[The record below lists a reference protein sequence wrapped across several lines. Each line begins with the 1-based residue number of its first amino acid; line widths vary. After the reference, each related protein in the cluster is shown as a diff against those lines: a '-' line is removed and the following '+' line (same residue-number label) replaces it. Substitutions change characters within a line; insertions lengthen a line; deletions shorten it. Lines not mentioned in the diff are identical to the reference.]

1 MSSSE
6 QIAENM
12 LTAMQI
18 IAESQPNNNDITID
32 GFIIDASRA
41 KEGMYIVGSGYSQFT
56 AYASTIYKENDDV
69 YILIPGGDYNNTKLI
84 VGRRMT
90 EGSGAY
96 NVIDELEDM
105 VFFHDSNSS
114 LIEFSGKSLGIQA
127 NNSSIQETLI
137 GTWEGSYA
145 GVSKL
150 GLAPTFTSY
159 LKPLGIVNGNYG
171 IRLLITDNTGAVEK
185 VEFDSS
191 EYFGSP
197 YNYIYSTRLTRV
209 YELATTKTITK
220 IEAYLYQ
227 KNNFVNFNE
236 EWVAPKDTDKNIF
249 LMKFFIGVGAA
260 KSEIMAS
267 RCMIATTSG
276 SNTYYSPEY
285 AETLKSN
292 PAIEKRFNETIDWLL
307 KEACENS
314 FDEIAI
320 ENAWQSKSS
329 NFSLA
334 EFTRINNWLK
344 NYKFFSQLAEAKTN
358 SDRSSFCQQVKQ
370 DAVAGLLS
378 QLTCYTPRISFSFAV
393 KEDDKM
399 KYYSSIPSFDT
410 TAEGK
415 KAKSEFIQWFRAKSD
430 SVTNSNTLPPELLT
444 GWELIGYMD
453 IDGKTTDNFLSTG
466 ELVFVPDYTQ
476 NTETL
481 KALITYKNKQYISNA
496 LVLNNL
502 RNAEKEI
509 SQEEIKK
516 ALDEVTAQRYS
527 DLDLISAN
535 QKALNDIYLDCGYYD
550 GEDFISN
557 HGQFNYYTRSGSM
570 REEWVEKKFV
580 IRCYS
585 LNSERTTL
593 PTMLASNK
601 DFYCAQAG
609 SRTSMIFSQQDAIYK
624 SFNVN
629 GTAVNGYELAFT
641 PSHYYEPART
651 ANTFI
656 FSAKCHVDGNT
667 SDILL
672 ENSLTLSFGYYD
684 CLGTSHTVTA
694 YWTSSKTGEKVHSLV
709 PGKEYIPH
717 IVIDGKEM
725 PGNWQLKGTKT
736 HSFTTYIPDL
746 QDICVAYGVVEVGKV
761 TQEDPDGLKLA
772 CYLPAIISYN
782 EDNII
787 EGPTEI
793 VYLSDGL
800 PHLRMS
806 EQADDVGP
814 TYRLEL
820 LIEDNNDNQKYMTDV
835 PWIDT
840 ITPQTTDKLTLAYG
854 ITADWLNGSENVTV
868 SSPSNW
874 SIQTASNKDPIAYMR
889 GSKAQ
894 TSDVEI
900 DNTKAQV
907 FLENFGTLTACSVKY
922 TNDKNPQKV
931 TDYSKV
937 ELTPLSYFLS
947 EMDGQVYGVRV
958 YTAYGYLLA
967 TIPVICRISHYASA
981 YIDNMSQYNGMVTI
995 DKNNNIIYSP
1005 RILAGK
1011 YEDADA
1017 GAGQKVFTG
1026 VALGDYCNTNTDA
1039 SMRLTGIY
1047 GFNKGT
1053 QVYAFTE
1060 DGKAFIGSNKGRIN
1074 FDGTN
1079 ATIKN
1084 SGYDDAK
1091 NGSGMLIDVNKADIF
1106 CHRGTNQAY
1115 FGASN
1120 EKNPL
1125 WINNTNN
1132 FSVDWDGNVTIGGKG
1147 SINIDNGDNNSK
1159 FRVNSNGINMTG
1171 MISLSKEGNK
1181 VDIDGEGINLSSGK
1195 QTDSTDISL
1204 PDQNNS
1210 VKINSNGI
1218 SLSDGKNNKVNVNS
1232 NGINMTGKISLSSGE
1247 NKVDIDS
1254 NGINLSDR
1262 KNIVNIGSNGINLSD
1277 GKNNKV
1283 NVSTSGINMTGKI
1296 YLSNGK
1302 NKVDIG
1308 SNGINLSDGKNNK
1321 VNVNTNGINMTGII
1335 SLSDGKNNKV
1345 NIDGTSINLSN
1356 GDNKVDINGEGINLS
1371 SSRQVDST
1379 DISLP
1384 SWNNK
1389 VNINSNGINMTG
1401 LISLSNGENKVDIDG
1416 KGIILSN
1423 GENRVDVS
1431 SNGISLSSGG
1441 QTGVIIGSNGIQM
1454 TGSISFPSNINFQN
1468 GSISTNAVKDLDD
1481 KIGDQIT
1488 NATNKIHS
1496 YTADQMLQ
1504 DLQKASGEN
1513 NGLFTWK
1520 NENGITMTGLNASC
1534 IKTGVIDA
1542 SLIKTGKLDASLIK
1556 TGELDGRLIKAESLK
1571 ADSIGAGTLR
1581 VTVGIKQGFDLI
1593 GDKSR
1598 GASTSDDPRKWQT
1611 FGHLTVETG
1620 EAQPDPQDENT
1631 KYTTYGVK
1639 IAVDQKD
1646 FNGHLTN
1653 QQNLLFISDA
1663 GIRIELGGG
1672 SDNGGVTFGFYN
1684 SGLQISGKV
1693 TNEEGKTEIK
1703 TKTYSWE

>member
-6 QIAENM
+6 QMAENM

-32 GFIIDASRA
+32 GFIVDASRA
-41 KEGMYIVGSGYSQFT
+41 KEGVYTVGSGYSQFT
-56 AYASTIYKENDDV
+56 AYAFTTYKENDDV
-69 YILIPGGDYNNTKLI
+69 YILIPSGDYNKTKFI
-84 VGRRMT
+84 VGRRMI
-90 EGSGAY
+90 ESSGAY
-96 NVIDELEDM
+96 NVTDELENM

-114 LIEFSGKSLGIQA
+114 LINFSGKSLGIQA
-127 NNSSIQETLI
+127 NNSLTQEILI

-145 GVSKL
+145 GVSRL

-159 LKPLGIVNGNYG
+159 LKPLGIINGSYG
-171 IRLLITDNTGAVEK
+171 IRLFITDNTGAVEK

-191 EYFGSP
+191 EYFGNP

-209 YELATTKTITK
+209 YELTTTKTIIK

-227 KNNFVNFNE
+227 KNNFADSNE
-236 EWVAPKDTDKNIF
+236 DWVAPTNTNKNIF
-249 LMKFFIGVGAA
+249 LTKFFVGVGAT

-292 PAIEKRFNETIDWLL
+292 PAIERRFNEAIDELSDV
-307 KEACENS
+307 ARNNNS
-314 FDEIAI
+314 DKTVI
-320 ENAWQSKSS
+320 ENAWQSMSS

-334 EFTRINNWLK
+334 ELTRINNWLK
-344 NYKFFSQLAEAKTN
+344 NYKFFSQLAEAK
-358 SDRSSFCQQVKQ
+358 SDPDRSSFCQKAKQ
-370 DAVAGLLS
+370 DAAAELLS

-393 KEDDKM
+393 TEDDKT

-410 TAEGK
+410 TSEGK
-415 KAKSEFIQWFRAKSD
+415 KAKSEFIQWFRAKAGN
-430 SVTNSNTLPPELLT
+430 VIKSNTLPPELLT

-509 SQEEIKK
+509 SQDEIKK
-516 ALDEVTAQRYS
+516 ALDEITAQRYS

-557 HGQFNYYTRSGSM
+557 HGQFNYYTRSGLI
-570 REEWVEKKFV
+570 REEWEQKKFV

-593 PTMLASNK
+593 PAMLASNK

-629 GTAVNGYELAFT
+629 GVAVNGYELAFT
-641 PSHYYEPART
+641 PSRYYEAART
-651 ANTFI
+651 ANTFT

-667 SDILL
+667 QDILL

-684 CLGTSHTVTA
+684 CLGTSHTVIA

-709 PGKEYIPH
+709 PGREYIPH
-717 IVIDGKEM
+717 IVIDGKETL
-725 PGNWQLKGTKT
+725 GNWELKGSGLRTG
-736 HSFTTYIPDL
+736 SFTTYTPDL

-761 TQEDPDGLKLA
+761 SEEDPDGLKLA

-806 EQADDVGP
+806 ELAEDVGP

-820 LIEDNNDNQKYMTDV
+820 LIEDNDNNQKYMTEV

-840 ITPQTTDKLTLAYG
+840 ITPQTTTELTLAYG
-854 ITADWLNGSENVTV
+854 TTADWLTGSENVTV

-900 DNTKAQV
+900 DNAKTQV
-907 FLENFGTLTACSVKY
+907 FLKNFGTLTACSVKY
-922 TNDKNPQKV
+922 TNDTPPKKV

-967 TIPVICRISHYASA
+967 TVPVICRISHYASA
-981 YIDNMSQYNGMVTI
+981 YIDNMAQYNGTVKI
-995 DKNNNIIYSP
+995 DEDNAIIYSP

-1011 YEDADA
+1011 YEDVD
-1017 GAGQKVFTG
+1017 AGQKVFTG
-1026 VALGDYCNTNTDA
+1026 VALGDYCDTNTDA

-1053 QVYAFTE
+1053 QVYAFKE
-1060 DGKAFIGSNKGRIN
+1060 DGTAFIGSGNGRIN

-1079 ATIKN
+1079 ATLYN
-1084 SGYDDAK
+1084 SNYES
-1091 NGSGMLIDVNKADIF
+1091 NQGMLIDLDSSDIF
-1106 CHRGTNQAY
+1106 CKNGDYQAY
-1115 FGASN
+1115 FGAGDSN
-1120 EKNPL
+1120 YPL
-1125 WINNTNN
+1125 QIGNN
-1132 FSVDWDGNVTIGGKG
+1132 FSVDWDGNVNIGGNG
-1147 SINIDNGDNNSK
+1147 SINIDEFRADRNGVHIGNQTNY
-1159 FRVNSNGINMTG
+1159 IN
-1171 MISLSKEGNK
+1171 
-1181 VDIDGEGINLSSGK
+1181 
-1195 QTDSTDISL
+1195 
-1204 PDQNNS
+1204 
-1210 VKINSNGI
+1210 
-1218 SLSDGKNNKVNVNS
+1218 
-1232 NGINMTGKISLSSGE
+1232 
-1247 NKVDIDS
+1247 
-1254 NGINLSDR
+1254 
-1262 KNIVNIGSNGINLSD
+1262 
-1277 GKNNKV
+1277 
-1283 NVSTSGINMTGKI
+1283 
-1296 YLSNGK
+1296 
-1302 NKVDIG
+1302 
-1308 SNGINLSDGKNNK
+1308 
-1321 VNVNTNGINMTGII
+1321 
-1335 SLSDGKNNKV
+1335 
-1345 NIDGTSINLSN
+1345 
-1356 GDNKVDINGEGINLS
+1356 
-1371 SSRQVDST
+1371 
-1379 DISLP
+1379 
-1384 SWNNK
+1384 
-1389 VNINSNGINMTG
+1389 
-1401 LISLSNGENKVDIDG
+1401 
-1416 KGIILSN
+1416 
-1423 GENRVDVS
+1423 
-1431 SNGISLSSGG
+1431 
-1441 QTGVIIGSNGIQM
+1441 IGSNGIQM
-1454 TGSISFPSNINFQN
+1454 NGSISFPNS
-1468 GSISTNAVKDLDD
+1468 SISSGAIDGLDD
-1481 KIGDQIT
+1481 KINQ
-1488 NATNKIHS
+1488 ATSNIKVYNI
-1496 YTADQMLQ
+1496 DQMRQ
-1504 DLQKASGEN
+1504 DLQQVSNGE
-1513 NGLFTWK
+1513 NGLFTWSK
-1520 NENGITMTGLNASC
+1520 DGMTMTGLNANYINAGAISADR
-1534 IKTGVIDA
+1534 IGV
-1542 SLIKTGKLDASLIK
+1542 GN
-1556 TGELDGRLIKAESLK
+1556 LK
-1571 ADSIGAGTLR
+1571 
-1581 VTVGIKQGFDLI
+1581 VTVGITQGFDLL
-1593 GDKSR
+1593 GD
-1598 GASTSDDPRKWQT
+1598 ASEGISQNPNRWIK
-1611 FGHLTVETG
+1611 FGRIITETG
-1620 EAQPDPQDENT
+1620 SAGNY
-1631 KYTTYGVK
+1631 KTYGVK

-1646 FNGHLTN
+1646 SNGNLTK
-1653 QQNLLFISDA
+1653 QENLLFISDT

-1684 SGLQISGKV
+1684 NGLQISGSNQG
-1693 TNEEGKTEIK
+1693 TISS
-1703 TKTYSWE
+1703 KTYSWE

>member
-6 QIAENM
+6 QMAENM

-41 KEGMYIVGSGYSQFT
+41 KEGAYTVGSGYSQFT

-69 YILIPGGDYNNTKLI
+69 YILIPGGDYNNTKII

-96 NVIDELEDM
+96 NVIDELDDM
-105 VFFHDSNSS
+105 VFFHGSDSS
-114 LIEFSGKSLGIQA
+114 LIGFSGKTLGIQA
-127 NNSSIQETLI
+127 NKSSTPEILI

-145 GVSKL
+145 GVSRL

-159 LKPLGIVNGNYG
+159 LKPLGIINGNYG
-171 IRLLITDNTGAVEK
+171 IRLLITDNTGAVER

-191 EYFGSP
+191 EYFGNP
-197 YNYIYSTRLTRV
+197 YNYIYSTRLTHV
-209 YELATTKTITK
+209 YELTTAKTIIK

-227 KNNFVNFNE
+227 KNNFTDSNE
-236 EWVAPKDTDKNIF
+236 DWVPPKDTEKNIF
-249 LMKFFIGVGAA
+249 LTKFFVGVGAT
-260 KSEIMAS
+260 KGENMAS
-267 RCMIATTSG
+267 RCTIATTSG

-285 AETLKSN
+285 AETLDPN
-292 PAIEKRFNETIDWLL
+292 PAIERRFNKAIDELCKNNSDETT
-307 KEACENS
+307 
-314 FDEIAI
+314 I
-320 ENAWQSKSS
+320 ENAWQSMSS

-334 EFTRINNWLK
+334 ELTRINNWLK
-344 NYKFFSQLAEAKTN
+344 NYKFFSQLAEAKTD

-370 DAVAGLLS
+370 DAAAGLLS
-378 QLTCYTPRISFSFAV
+378 QLTCYTPRISFSFTV
-393 KEDDKM
+393 KEDDNT
-399 KYYSSIPSFDT
+399 KYYSSIPSFDAT
-410 TAEGK
+410 PEGNQ
-415 KAKSEFIQWFRAKSD
+415 AKSEFIRWFRAKAGSTID
-430 SVTNSNTLPPELLT
+430 NNTLPPELLT
-444 GWELIGYMD
+444 GWELIGYIND
-453 IDGKTTDNFLSTG
+453 EGKPTDNFLSTG

-516 ALDEVTAQRYS
+516 ALDKVTAQRYS

-535 QKALNDIYLDCGYYD
+535 QKALNDIYLDCGYYN

-557 HGQFNYYTRSGSM
+557 HGQFNYYTRSGLI
-570 REEWVEKKFV
+570 REEWEEKKFV

-601 DFYCAQAG
+601 DFCCAEAG

-629 GTAVNGYELAFT
+629 GTVVNGYELAFT

-651 ANTFI
+651 ENTFV

-667 SDILL
+667 SDVLL

-694 YWTSSKTGEKVHSLV
+694 YWTNEAFEKVHSLV
-709 PGKEYIPH
+709 PGKKYIPH
-717 IVIDGKEM
+717 IVIDGKQM
-725 PGNWQLKGTKT
+725 PGNWELKGSKT
-736 HSFTTYIPDL
+736 GSFTTYTPDL

-761 TQEDPDGLKLA
+761 TQEDPVGLKLA

-800 PHLRMS
+800 PHLRMA

-820 LIEDNNDNQKYMTDV
+820 LIEDNHNNQRYMTDV

-840 ITPQTTDKLTLAYG
+840 ISPQTTDKLTLAYG
-854 ITADWLNGSENVTV
+854 ITTDWLNGSENVTV
-868 SSPSNW
+868 SGPSNW
-874 SIQTASNKDPIAYMR
+874 SIQATNGEKSIIYMR
-889 GSKAQ
+889 DLEDQ
-894 TSDVEI
+894 TLGVKI
-900 DNTKAQV
+900 DDIKTQV
-907 FLENFGTLTACSVKY
+907 FLRNFGTLTACSVKY
-922 TNDKNPQKV
+922 TNDTSPQKV

-981 YIDNMSQYNGMVTI
+981 YIDNMAQYNGTVKI
-995 DKNNNIIYSP
+995 DENKAIIYSP

-1026 VALGDYCNTNTDA
+1026 VALGDYGEKDTDP

-1053 QVYAFTE
+1053 QVYAFKE

-1084 SGYDDAK
+1084 SGYDDA
-1091 NGSGMLIDVNKADIF
+1091 NGSGMLIDINKADIF
-1106 CHRGTNQAY
+1106 CHHSANQAY
-1115 FGASN
+1115 FGAGN
-1120 EKNPL
+1120 EENPL
-1125 WINNTNN
+1125 WIGNN
-1132 FSVDWDGNVTIGGKG
+1132 FSVDWNGNVNIGGNG
-1147 SINIDNGDNNSK
+1147 SINIDR
-1159 FRVNSNGINMTG
+1159 FRADGSGVYIGNQTNYIN
-1171 MISLSKEGNK
+1171 IE
-1181 VDIDGEGINLSSGK
+1181 
-1195 QTDSTDISL
+1195 
-1204 PDQNNS
+1204 
-1210 VKINSNGI
+1210 
-1218 SLSDGKNNKVNVNS
+1218 
-1232 NGINMTGKISLSSGE
+1232 
-1247 NKVDIDS
+1247 
-1254 NGINLSDR
+1254 
-1262 KNIVNIGSNGINLSD
+1262 
-1277 GKNNKV
+1277 
-1283 NVSTSGINMTGKI
+1283 
-1296 YLSNGK
+1296 
-1302 NKVDIG
+1302 
-1308 SNGINLSDGKNNK
+1308 
-1321 VNVNTNGINMTGII
+1321 
-1335 SLSDGKNNKV
+1335 
-1345 NIDGTSINLSN
+1345 
-1356 GDNKVDINGEGINLS
+1356 
-1371 SSRQVDST
+1371 
-1379 DISLP
+1379 
-1384 SWNNK
+1384 
-1389 VNINSNGINMTG
+1389 
-1401 LISLSNGENKVDIDG
+1401 
-1416 KGIILSN
+1416 
-1423 GENRVDVS
+1423 
-1431 SNGISLSSGG
+1431 
-1441 QTGVIIGSNGIQM
+1441 SNGIQM
-1454 TGSISFPSNINFQN
+1454 NGSISFPSN
-1468 GSISTNAVKDLDD
+1468 SISSGAVKDLDD
-1481 KIGDQIT
+1481 KIDNKIT
-1488 NATNKIHS
+1488 NATSNITS
-1496 YTADQMLQ
+1496 YTADKMLR
-1504 DLQKASGEN
+1504 DLQEASQGE
-1513 NGLFTWK
+1513 NGLFTWS
-1520 NENGITMTGLNASC
+1520 NENGITMTGLNADC
-1534 IKTGVIDA
+1534 INAGVISADR
-1542 SLIKTGKLDASLIK
+1542 IGV
-1556 TGELDGRLIKAESLK
+1556 GVLK
-1571 ADSIGAGTLR
+1571 
-1581 VTVGIKQGFDLI
+1581 VTVGITQGFDLY
-1593 GDKSR
+1593 GD
-1598 GASTSDDPRKWQT
+1598 ASEGISQNPNKWKK
-1611 FGHLTVETG
+1611 FGRIITETG
-1620 EAQPDPQDENT
+1620 LTDT
-1631 KYTTYGVK
+1631 YKTYGVK

-1646 FNGHLTN
+1646 SNGHLTN
-1653 QQNLLFISDA
+1653 QENLLFISDA

-1672 SDNGGVTFGFYN
+1672 SDNGGVTFGFYDK
-1684 SGLQISGKV
+1684 GLVISGNNQGTISK
-1693 TNEEGKTEIK
+1693 KL
-1703 TKTYSWE
+1703 YSWE

>member
-1 MSSSE
+1 MSSYE
-6 QIAENM
+6 QMAENM

-32 GFIIDASRA
+32 GFIINASRA
-41 KEGMYIVGSGYSQFT
+41 KEGVYTVGSGYSQFT
-56 AYASTIYKENDDV
+56 AYAFTTYKENDDV
-69 YILIPGGDYNNTKLI
+69 YILIPGGDYNKTKFI
-84 VGRRMT
+84 IGRRMT
-90 EGSGAY
+90 ESSGAY
-96 NVIDELEDM
+96 NVTDELENM

-114 LIEFSGKSLGIQA
+114 LINFSGKSLGIQA
-127 NNSSIQETLI
+127 NNSLTQEILI

-145 GVSKL
+145 GVSRL

-159 LKPLGIVNGNYG
+159 LKPLGIINGSYG
-171 IRLLITDNTGAVEK
+171 IRLFITDNTGAIEK

-191 EYFGSP
+191 EYFGNP

-209 YELATTKTITK
+209 YELTTTKTIIK

-227 KNNFVNFNE
+227 KNNFADFNE
-236 EWVAPKDTDKNIF
+236 DWVAPTNTEKNIF
-249 LMKFFIGVGAA
+249 LTKFFVGVGAT

-292 PAIEKRFNETIDWLL
+292 PAIERRFNEAVDELSDI
-307 KEACENS
+307 ARNNNS
-314 FDEIAI
+314 DETVI
-320 ENAWQSKSS
+320 ENAWQSMSS

-334 EFTRINNWLK
+334 ELTRINNWLK
-344 NYKFFSQLAEAKTN
+344 NYKFFSQLAEAK
-358 SDRSSFCQQVKQ
+358 SDPDRSSFCQKAKQ
-370 DAVAGLLS
+370 DAAAELLS

-393 KEDDKM
+393 TEDDKT

-410 TAEGK
+410 TSEGK
-415 KAKSEFIQWFRAKSD
+415 KAKSEFIQWFRAKAGN
-430 SVTNSNTLPPELLT
+430 VIKSNTLPPELLT

-466 ELVFVPDYTQ
+466 ELIFVPDYTQ

-557 HGQFNYYTRSGSM
+557 HGQFNYYTRSGLI
-570 REEWVEKKFV
+570 REEWEEKKFV

-593 PTMLASNK
+593 PAMLASNK

-629 GTAVNGYELAFT
+629 GVAVNGYELAFT
-641 PSHYYEPART
+641 PSRYYEPART
-651 ANTFI
+651 ANTFV

-667 SDILL
+667 SDVLF

-684 CLGTSHTVTA
+684 CLGTSHTVIA
-694 YWTSSKTGEKVHSLV
+694 YWTSKATSEKVHSLV
-709 PGKEYIPH
+709 PGREYIPH
-717 IVIDGKEM
+717 IVIDGKETL
-725 PGNWQLKGTKT
+725 GNWQLKGTKN
-736 HSFTTYIPDL
+736 SNFTTYTPDL

-854 ITADWLNGSENVTV
+854 ITADWLTGSENVTV

-874 SIQTASNKDPIAYMR
+874 SIQTVNDKDPIAYMR
-889 GSKAQ
+889 DLEDQ
-894 TSDVEI
+894 TLGVKNDDV
-900 DNTKAQV
+900 KAQV

-922 TNDKNPQKV
+922 TDDTHSEKV
-931 TDYSKV
+931 IDYSKV

-981 YIDNMSQYNGMVTI
+981 YIDNMAQYNGTVKI
-995 DKNNNIIYSP
+995 DEDKAIIYSP

-1026 VALGDYCNTNTDA
+1026 VALGDYGGKNTDP
-1039 SMRLTGIY
+1039 SMRLSGIY

-1084 SGYDDAK
+1084 SGYDDVE
-1091 NGSGMLIDVNKADIF
+1091 NGSGMLIDVNKADIL

-1125 WINNTNN
+1125 WISNTDN
-1132 FSVDWDGNVTIGGKG
+1132 FSVDWEGNVTIGGKG
-1147 SINIDNGDNNSK
+1147 SINISNGATSAFK
-1159 FRVNSNGINMTG
+1159 VNSNGINMTG
-1171 MISLSKEGNK
+1171 MISLSDE
-1181 VDIDGEGINLSSGK
+1181 E
-1195 QTDSTDISL
+1195 
-1204 PDQNNS
+1204 
-1210 VKINSNGI
+1210 
-1218 SLSDGKNNKVNVNS
+1218 
-1232 NGINMTGKISLSSGE
+1232 
-1247 NKVDIDS
+1247 
-1254 NGINLSDR
+1254 
-1262 KNIVNIGSNGINLSD
+1262 
-1277 GKNNKV
+1277 
-1283 NVSTSGINMTGKI
+1283 
-1296 YLSNGK
+1296 
-1302 NKVDIG
+1302 
-1308 SNGINLSDGKNNK
+1308 
-1321 VNVNTNGINMTGII
+1321 
-1335 SLSDGKNNKV
+1335 NNKV
-1345 NIDGTSINLSN
+1345 NIDG
-1356 GDNKVDINGEGINLS
+1356 K
-1371 SSRQVDST
+1371 
-1379 DISLP
+1379 
-1384 SWNNK
+1384 
-1389 VNINSNGINMTG
+1389 
-1401 LISLSNGENKVDIDG
+1401 
-1416 KGIILSN
+1416 
-1423 GENRVDVS
+1423 
-1431 SNGISLSSGG
+1431 GISLSSGG
-1441 QTGVIIGSNGIQM
+1441 LASVIINSNGIQLTGNITGIDYNNLSNRPSIPDADSLKM
-1454 TGSISFPSNINFQN
+1454 TDEQIAK
-1468 GSISTNAVKDLDD
+1468 AVSRKSDGLYFDD
-1481 KIGDQIT
+1481 KSGKLGI
-1488 NATNKIHS
+1488 N
-1496 YTADQMLQ
+1496 
-1504 DLQKASGEN
+1504 ASG
-1513 NGLFTWK
+1513 
-1520 NENGITMTGLNASC
+1520 ITAGYLNA
-1534 IKTGVIDA
+1534 D
-1542 SLIKTGKLDASLIK
+1542 
-1556 TGELDGRLIKAESLK
+1556 R
-1571 ADSIGAGTLR
+1571 IGAGTLN
-1581 VTVGIKQGFDLI
+1581 VAVGITQGFDLI
-1593 GDKSR
+1593 GDESE
-1598 GASTSDDPRKWQT
+1598 GASTSNKKWKKFGEIATETGLADRGNITYKT
-1611 FGHLTVETG
+1611 FGI
-1620 EAQPDPQDENT
+1620 
-1631 KYTTYGVK
+1631 K
-1639 IAVDQKD
+1639 IAVDQQD
-1646 FNGHLTN
+1646 SNGQLTN

-1684 SGLQISGKV
+1684 KGLEISGSNQGTISSK
-1693 TNEEGKTEIK
+1693 I
-1703 TKTYSWE
+1703 YSWE

>member
-6 QIAENM
+6 QMAENI

-32 GFIIDASRA
+32 GFIVDASRA
-41 KEGMYIVGSGYSQFT
+41 KEGVYTVGSGYSQFT
-56 AYASTIYKENDDV
+56 AYAFTTYKENDDV
-69 YILIPGGDYNNTKLI
+69 YILIPGGDYNKTKFI

-90 EGSGAY
+90 ESSGAY
-96 NVIDELEDM
+96 NVTDELEDM

-114 LIEFSGKSLGIQA
+114 LINFSGKSLGIQA
-127 NNSSIQETLI
+127 NNSLTQEILI

-145 GVSKL
+145 GVSRL

-159 LKPLGIVNGNYG
+159 LKPLGIINGSYG
-171 IRLLITDNTGAVEK
+171 IRLFITDNTGAIEK

-191 EYFGSP
+191 EYFGNP

-209 YELATTKTITK
+209 YELTTTKTIIK

-227 KNNFVNFNE
+227 KNNFADFNE
-236 EWVAPKDTDKNIF
+236 DWVAPTNTNKNIF
-249 LMKFFIGVGAA
+249 LTKFFVGVGAT

-285 AETLKSN
+285 AETLDPN
-292 PAIEKRFNETIDWLL
+292 PAIERRFNKAIDGLL
-307 KEACENS
+307 SAACEDNS
-314 FDEIAI
+314 DETTI
-320 ENAWQSKSS
+320 ENAWQSMSS

-334 EFTRINNWLK
+334 ELTRINNWLK
-344 NYKFFSQLAEAKTN
+344 NYKFFSQLAEAK
-358 SDRSSFCQQVKQ
+358 SDPDRSSFCQQAKQ
-370 DAVAGLLS
+370 DVAAELLS

-393 KEDDKM
+393 TEDGKT
-399 KYYSSIPSFDT
+399 KYYSSIPSFDAT
-410 TAEGK
+410 SEGE
-415 KAKSEFIQWFRAKSD
+415 KAKSEFIQWFRAKAGN
-430 SVTNSNTLPPELLT
+430 VINSNTLPPELLT

-550 GEDFISN
+550 GEEFISN
-557 HGQFNYYTRSGSM
+557 HGQFNYYTRSGLI
-570 REEWVEKKFV
+570 REEWEEKKFV

-585 LNSERTTL
+585 LNSKRTTL
-593 PTMLASNK
+593 PAMLASNK

-629 GTAVNGYELAFT
+629 GVVVNGYELAFT
-641 PSHYYEPART
+641 PSRYYEAART
-651 ANTFI
+651 ANTFT

-667 SDILL
+667 QDILL

-684 CLGTSHTVTA
+684 CLGTSHTVIA

-709 PGKEYIPH
+709 PGKTYIPH
-717 IVIDGKEM
+717 IVIDGKETL
-725 PGNWQLKGTKT
+725 GNWQLKGTKT
-736 HSFTTYIPDL
+736 GSFTTYTPDL

-761 TQEDPDGLKLA
+761 TQADPDGLKLA

-806 EQADDVGP
+806 ELAEDVGP

-820 LIEDNNDNQKYMTDV
+820 LIEDNHNNQKYMTEV

-854 ITADWLNGSENVTV
+854 ITADWLTGENVTV

-874 SIQTASNKDPIAYMR
+874 SIQTVSNKDPIAYMR

-894 TSDVEI
+894 TSDIEI

-907 FLENFGTLTACSVKY
+907 SLRNFGTLTACSVKY
-922 TNDKNPQKV
+922 TNDTPPKKV

-981 YIDNMSQYNGMVTI
+981 YIDNMAQYNGTVKI
-995 DKNNNIIYSP
+995 DGDNAIIYSP

-1011 YEDADA
+1011 YEDID
-1017 GAGQKVFTG
+1017 AGQKIFTG
-1026 VALGDYCNTNTDA
+1026 VALGDYGGKDTDP

-1053 QVYAFTE
+1053 QVYAFKE
-1060 DGKAFIGSNKGRIN
+1060 DGTAFIGSGNGRIN

-1079 ATIKN
+1079 ATLYN
-1084 SGYDDAK
+1084 SNYES
-1091 NGSGMLIDVNKADIF
+1091 NQGMLIDLDNSDIF
-1106 CHRGTNQAY
+1106 CKNDDYQAY
-1115 FGASN
+1115 FGAGDSN
-1120 EKNPL
+1120 YPL
-1125 WINNTNN
+1125 WIGNN
-1132 FSVDWDGNVTIGGKG
+1132 FSVDWDGNVNIGGNG
-1147 SINIDNGDNNSK
+1147 SINIDE
-1159 FRVNSNGINMTG
+1159 FRADRDGVHIGNQTNYIN
-1171 MISLSKEGNK
+1171 
-1181 VDIDGEGINLSSGK
+1181 
-1195 QTDSTDISL
+1195 
-1204 PDQNNS
+1204 
-1210 VKINSNGI
+1210 
-1218 SLSDGKNNKVNVNS
+1218 
-1232 NGINMTGKISLSSGE
+1232 
-1247 NKVDIDS
+1247 
-1254 NGINLSDR
+1254 
-1262 KNIVNIGSNGINLSD
+1262 
-1277 GKNNKV
+1277 
-1283 NVSTSGINMTGKI
+1283 
-1296 YLSNGK
+1296 
-1302 NKVDIG
+1302 
-1308 SNGINLSDGKNNK
+1308 
-1321 VNVNTNGINMTGII
+1321 
-1335 SLSDGKNNKV
+1335 
-1345 NIDGTSINLSN
+1345 
-1356 GDNKVDINGEGINLS
+1356 
-1371 SSRQVDST
+1371 
-1379 DISLP
+1379 
-1384 SWNNK
+1384 
-1389 VNINSNGINMTG
+1389 
-1401 LISLSNGENKVDIDG
+1401 
-1416 KGIILSN
+1416 
-1423 GENRVDVS
+1423 
-1431 SNGISLSSGG
+1431 
-1441 QTGVIIGSNGIQM
+1441 IGSNGIQM
-1454 TGSISFPSNINFQN
+1454 NGSISFPNS
-1468 GSISTNAVKDLDD
+1468 SISSGAIDGLDD
-1481 KIGDQIT
+1481 KINQ
-1488 NATNKIHS
+1488 ATSNIKVYNI
-1496 YTADQMLQ
+1496 DQMRQ
-1504 DLQKASGEN
+1504 DLQQVSNGE
-1513 NGLFTWK
+1513 NGLFTWSK
-1520 NENGITMTGLNASC
+1520 DGMTMTGLNANY
-1534 IKTGVIDA
+1534 INAGVISADR
-1542 SLIKTGKLDASLIK
+1542 IGV
-1556 TGELDGRLIKAESLK
+1556 GNLK
-1571 ADSIGAGTLR
+1571 
-1581 VTVGIKQGFDLI
+1581 VTVGITQGFDLL
-1593 GDKSR
+1593 GD
-1598 GASTSDDPRKWQT
+1598 ASEGISQNPNRWIK
-1611 FGHLTVETG
+1611 FGRINTETG
-1620 EAQPDPQDENT
+1620 SAGNY
-1631 KYTTYGVK
+1631 KTYGVK

-1646 FNGHLTN
+1646 SNGNLTK
-1653 QQNLLFISDA
+1653 QENLLFISDA

-1672 SDNGGVTFGFYN
+1672 SDDGGVTFGFYN
-1684 SGLQISGKV
+1684 DGLWISGSNQGTISSKLY
-1693 TNEEGKTEIK
+1693 G
-1703 TKTYSWE
+1703 WE

>member
-6 QIAENM
+6 QMAENM

-41 KEGMYIVGSGYSQFT
+41 KEGVYTVGSGYSQFT
-56 AYASTIYKENDDV
+56 AYAFTTYKENDDV
-69 YILIPGGDYNNTKLI
+69 YILIPGGDYNKTKFI
-84 VGRRMT
+84 IGRRMT
-90 EGSGAY
+90 ESSGAY
-96 NVIDELEDM
+96 NVIDELENM

-114 LIEFSGKSLGIQA
+114 LINFSGKSLGIQA
-127 NNSSIQETLI
+127 NNSLTQEILI

-145 GVSKL
+145 GVSRL

-159 LKPLGIVNGNYG
+159 LKPLGIINGSYG
-171 IRLLITDNTGAVEK
+171 IRLLITDNTGTVEK

-191 EYFGSP
+191 EYFGNP

-209 YELATTKTITK
+209 YELTTTKTIIK

-227 KNNFVNFNE
+227 KNNFADFNE
-236 EWVAPKDTDKNIF
+236 DWVAPTNTNKNIF
-249 LMKFFIGVGAA
+249 LTKFFVGVGAT

-285 AETLKSN
+285 AETLDSN
-292 PAIEKRFNETIDWLL
+292 PAIERRFNKAIDGLL
-307 KEACENS
+307 SAACEDNS
-314 FDEIAI
+314 DETTI
-320 ENAWQSKSS
+320 ENAWQSMSS

-334 EFTRINNWLK
+334 ELTRINNWLK
-344 NYKFFSQLAEAKTN
+344 NYKFFSQLTEAK
-358 SDRSSFCQQVKQ
+358 SDPDRAASFCQQAKQ
-370 DAVAGLLS
+370 DAAAELLS

-393 KEDDKM
+393 TEDDKT
-399 KYYSSIPSFDT
+399 KYYSSIPSFDAT
-410 TAEGK
+410 SEGK
-415 KAKSEFIQWFRAKSD
+415 KAKSEFIQWFRAKAGN
-430 SVTNSNTLPPELLT
+430 VINSNTLPPELLT

-466 ELVFVPDYTQ
+466 ELVFIPDYTQ

-557 HGQFNYYTRSGSM
+557 HGQFNYYTRSGLI
-570 REEWVEKKFV
+570 REEWEQKKFV

-593 PTMLASNK
+593 PAMLASNK

-641 PSHYYEPART
+641 PSRYYEAART
-651 ANTFI
+651 ANTFT

-684 CLGTSHTVTA
+684 CLGTSHTVIA
-694 YWTSSKTGEKVHSLV
+694 YWTSKATNEKVYSLV

-725 PGNWQLKGTKT
+725 PGNWELKGSGLRTG
-736 HSFTTYIPDL
+736 SFTTYTPDL

-806 EQADDVGP
+806 ELAEDVGP

-820 LIEDNNDNQKYMTDV
+820 LIEDNDNNQKYMTDV

-854 ITADWLNGSENVTV
+854 ITADWLTGSENVTV

-874 SIQTASNKDPIAYMR
+874 SIQAANNKDPIAYMR

-894 TSDVEI
+894 TLDVEI
-900 DNTKAQV
+900 DDVKAQV
-907 FLENFGTLTACSVKY
+907 SLRNFGTLTACSVKY
-922 TNDKNPQKV
+922 TDDTHSEKV

-981 YIDNMSQYNGMVTI
+981 YIDNMAQYNGTVKI
-995 DKNNNIIYSP
+995 DEDNAIIYSP

-1011 YEDADA
+1011 YEDID
-1017 GAGQKVFTG
+1017 AGQKIFTG
-1026 VALGDYCNTNTDA
+1026 VALGDYCDTNTDP

-1053 QVYAFTE
+1053 QVYAFKE
-1060 DGKAFIGSNKGRIN
+1060 DGTAFIGSNKGRIN

-1079 ATIKN
+1079 ATLYN
-1084 SGYDDAK
+1084 SGYY
-1091 NGSGMLIDVNKADIF
+1091 SSRGMLINLNDSNIF
-1106 CHRGTNQAY
+1106 CKNGNYQAY
-1115 FGASN
+1115 FGAGN
-1120 EKNPL
+1120 NVYPL
-1125 WINNTNN
+1125 WISNTNN

-1147 SINIDNGDNNSK
+1147 SINISNGATSAFK
-1159 FRVNSNGINMTG
+1159 VNRDGINMTG
-1171 MISLSKEGNK
+1171 MISLSDE
-1181 VDIDGEGINLSSGK
+1181 E
-1195 QTDSTDISL
+1195 
-1204 PDQNNS
+1204 
-1210 VKINSNGI
+1210 
-1218 SLSDGKNNKVNVNS
+1218 
-1232 NGINMTGKISLSSGE
+1232 
-1247 NKVDIDS
+1247 
-1254 NGINLSDR
+1254 
-1262 KNIVNIGSNGINLSD
+1262 
-1277 GKNNKV
+1277 
-1283 NVSTSGINMTGKI
+1283 
-1296 YLSNGK
+1296 
-1302 NKVDIG
+1302 
-1308 SNGINLSDGKNNK
+1308 
-1321 VNVNTNGINMTGII
+1321 
-1335 SLSDGKNNKV
+1335 NNKV
-1345 NIDGTSINLSN
+1345 NIDG
-1356 GDNKVDINGEGINLS
+1356 K
-1371 SSRQVDST
+1371 
-1379 DISLP
+1379 
-1384 SWNNK
+1384 
-1389 VNINSNGINMTG
+1389 
-1401 LISLSNGENKVDIDG
+1401 
-1416 KGIILSN
+1416 
-1423 GENRVDVS
+1423 
-1431 SNGISLSSGG
+1431 GISLSSGG
-1441 QTGVIIGSNGIQM
+1441 LASVIINSNGIQL
-1454 TGSISFPSNINFQN
+1454 TGNITGIDYNNLSNKPSIPDADSLKMSDEQIAEAVSRKSPGLYYENGKLGINAN
-1468 GSISTNAVKDLDD
+1468 GISTGYLNANLIHLNGTFTSYEKVSDENYVQRGMLGYAHGTYSDGDNTKKDSYGVGMCSANLQLTNIDSPIKKSHGGYVLLTDYGARLGYVNWGEYDTTYIHHCIVCSKGGISLIYEDSFSNVKHTATL
-1481 KIGDQIT
+1481 
-1488 NATNKIHS
+1488 NATGWHFPP
-1496 YTADQMLQ
+1496 A
-1504 DLQKASGEN
+1504 EN
-1513 NGLFTWK
+1513 
-1520 NENGITMTGLNASC
+1520 
-1534 IKTGVIDA
+1534 
-1542 SLIKTGKLDASLIK
+1542 
-1556 TGELDGRLIKAESLK
+1556 
-1571 ADSIGAGTLR
+1571 
-1581 VTVGIKQGFDLI
+1581 
-1593 GDKSR
+1593 
-1598 GASTSDDPRKWQT
+1598 
-1611 FGHLTVETG
+1611 
-1620 EAQPDPQDENT
+1620 
-1631 KYTTYGVK
+1631 
-1639 IAVDQKD
+1639 
-1646 FNGHLTN
+1646 
-1653 QQNLLFISDA
+1653 
-1663 GIRIELGGG
+1663 
-1672 SDNGGVTFGFYN
+1672 
-1684 SGLQISGKV
+1684 
-1693 TNEEGKTEIK
+1693 
-1703 TKTYSWE
+1703 

>member
-6 QIAENM
+6 QMAENM

-32 GFIIDASRA
+32 GFIVDASRA
-41 KEGMYIVGSGYSQFT
+41 KEGVYTVGSGYSRFT
-56 AYASTIYKENDDV
+56 AYALTTYKENDDV
-69 YILIPGGDYNNTKLI
+69 YILIPGGDYNKTKFI
-84 VGRRMT
+84 IGRRMT
-90 EGSGAY
+90 ESSGAY
-96 NVIDELEDM
+96 NVTDELENM

-114 LIEFSGKSLGIQA
+114 LINFSGKSLGIQA
-127 NNSSIQETLI
+127 NNSLTQEILI

-145 GVSKL
+145 GVSRL

-159 LKPLGIVNGNYG
+159 LKPLGIINGSYG
-171 IRLLITDNTGAVEK
+171 IRLFITDNTGAIEK

-191 EYFGSP
+191 EYFGNP

-209 YELATTKTITK
+209 YELTTTKTIIK

-227 KNNFVNFNE
+227 KNNFADFNE
-236 EWVAPKDTDKNIF
+236 DWVAPTNTNKNIF
-249 LMKFFIGVGAA
+249 LTKFFVGVGAT

-267 RCMIATTSG
+267 HCTIATTSG

-292 PAIEKRFNETIDWLL
+292 NPAIERRFNEAIDGLL
-307 KEACENS
+307 DVARNS
-314 FDEIAI
+314 NSDEIAI
-320 ENAWQSKSS
+320 ENAWQSMSS

-334 EFTRINNWLK
+334 ELTRINNWLK
-344 NYKFFSQLAEAKTN
+344 NYKFFSQLVEAK
-358 SDRSSFCQQVKQ
+358 SDPERSSFCQQAKQ
-370 DAVAGLLS
+370 DAAAELLS

-393 KEDDKM
+393 TEDDKT

-410 TAEGK
+410 TSEGK
-415 KAKSEFIQWFRAKSD
+415 KAKSEFIQWFRAKAGN
-430 SVTNSNTLPPELLT
+430 VIKSNTLPPELLT

-453 IDGKTTDNFLSTG
+453 IDGKSTDNFLSTG
-466 ELVFVPDYTQ
+466 ELIFVPDYTQ

-557 HGQFNYYTRSGSM
+557 HGQFNYYTRSGLI
-570 REEWVEKKFV
+570 REEWEEKKFV

-593 PTMLASNK
+593 PVMLDSNK

-641 PSHYYEPART
+641 PSRYYEPART

-667 SDILL
+667 QDILL

-684 CLGTSHTVTA
+684 CLGTSHTVIA
-694 YWTSSKTGEKVHSLV
+694 YWTNEALEKVHSLV
-709 PGKEYIPH
+709 PGKKYIPH
-717 IVIDGKEM
+717 IVIDGKET

-736 HSFTTYIPDL
+736 DRFTTYTPDL

-761 TQEDPDGLKLA
+761 TEADPDGLKLA

-806 EQADDVGP
+806 ELAEDVGP

-820 LIEDNNDNQKYMTDV
+820 LIEDNDNNQKYMTDV

-854 ITADWLNGSENVTV
+854 ITADWLTGENVTV

-874 SIQTASNKDPIAYMR
+874 SIQTVNSKDPIAYMR

-922 TNDKNPQKV
+922 TNDTSPKI

-981 YIDNMSQYNGMVTI
+981 YIDNMAQHNGTVTI

-1026 VALGDYCNTNTDA
+1026 VALGDYGGKNTDP

-1079 ATIKN
+1079 ATLYN
-1084 SGYDDAK
+1084 SGYY
-1091 NGSGMLIDVNKADIF
+1091 SSRGMLINLNDSNIF
-1106 CHRGTNQAY
+1106 CKNGNYQAY
-1115 FGASN
+1115 FGAGN
-1120 EKNPL
+1120 NVYPL
-1125 WINNTNN
+1125 WISNTNN

-1147 SINIDNGDNNSK
+1147 SINISNGATSAFK
-1159 FRVNSNGINMTG
+1159 VNRDGINMTG
-1171 MISLSKEGNK
+1171 MISLSDE
-1181 VDIDGEGINLSSGK
+1181 E
-1195 QTDSTDISL
+1195 
-1204 PDQNNS
+1204 
-1210 VKINSNGI
+1210 
-1218 SLSDGKNNKVNVNS
+1218 
-1232 NGINMTGKISLSSGE
+1232 
-1247 NKVDIDS
+1247 
-1254 NGINLSDR
+1254 
-1262 KNIVNIGSNGINLSD
+1262 
-1277 GKNNKV
+1277 
-1283 NVSTSGINMTGKI
+1283 
-1296 YLSNGK
+1296 
-1302 NKVDIG
+1302 
-1308 SNGINLSDGKNNK
+1308 
-1321 VNVNTNGINMTGII
+1321 
-1335 SLSDGKNNKV
+1335 NNKV
-1345 NIDGTSINLSN
+1345 NIDG
-1356 GDNKVDINGEGINLS
+1356 K
-1371 SSRQVDST
+1371 
-1379 DISLP
+1379 
-1384 SWNNK
+1384 
-1389 VNINSNGINMTG
+1389 
-1401 LISLSNGENKVDIDG
+1401 
-1416 KGIILSN
+1416 
-1423 GENRVDVS
+1423 
-1431 SNGISLSSGG
+1431 GISLSSGG
-1441 QTGVIIGSNGIQM
+1441 LASVIINSNGIQL
-1454 TGSISFPSNINFQN
+1454 TGNITGIDYNNLSNKPSIPDADSLKMSDEQIAEAVSRKSPGLYYENGKLGINAN
-1468 GSISTNAVKDLDD
+1468 GIST
-1481 KIGDQIT
+1481 G
-1488 NATNKIHS
+1488 
-1496 YTADQMLQ
+1496 Y
-1504 DLQKASGEN
+1504 
-1513 NGLFTWK
+1513 
-1520 NENGITMTGLNASC
+1520 LNANLIHLNGTFTSYEKVSDENYVQRGMLGYAHGTYSDGDNTKKDSYGVGMCSANLQLTNIDSPIKKSHGGYVLLTDYGARLGYVNWGEYDTTYIHHC
-1534 IKTGVIDA
+1534 IVCSKGGI
-1542 SLIKTGKLDASLIK
+1542 SLIYENSFSNVKHTATLDA
-1556 TGELDGRLIKAESLK
+1556 TGWHFPPAE
-1571 ADSIGAGTLR
+1571 
-1581 VTVGIKQGFDLI
+1581 
-1593 GDKSR
+1593 
-1598 GASTSDDPRKWQT
+1598 
-1611 FGHLTVETG
+1611 
-1620 EAQPDPQDENT
+1620 N
-1631 KYTTYGVK
+1631 
-1639 IAVDQKD
+1639 
-1646 FNGHLTN
+1646 
-1653 QQNLLFISDA
+1653 
-1663 GIRIELGGG
+1663 
-1672 SDNGGVTFGFYN
+1672 
-1684 SGLQISGKV
+1684 
-1693 TNEEGKTEIK
+1693 
-1703 TKTYSWE
+1703 

>member
-41 KEGMYIVGSGYSQFT
+41 KEGVYTVGSGYSQFT
-56 AYASTIYKENDDV
+56 AYAFTTYKENDDV
-69 YILIPGGDYNNTKLI
+69 YILIPGGDYNKTKFI
-84 VGRRMT
+84 IGRRMT
-90 EGSGAY
+90 ESSGAY
-96 NVIDELEDM
+96 NVIDELENM
-105 VFFHDSNSS
+105 VFFHDSDSS
-114 LIEFSGKSLGIQA
+114 LINFSGKSLGIQA
-127 NNSSIQETLI
+127 NNSLTQEILI

-145 GVSKL
+145 GVSRL

-159 LKPLGIVNGNYG
+159 LKPLGIINGSYG
-171 IRLLITDNTGAVEK
+171 IRLFITDNTGAIEK

-191 EYFGSP
+191 EYFGNP

-209 YELATTKTITK
+209 YELTTTKTIIK

-227 KNNFVNFNE
+227 KNNFADFNE
-236 EWVAPKDTDKNIF
+236 DWVAPTNTNKNIF
-249 LMKFFIGVGAA
+249 LTKFFVGVGAT
-260 KSEIMAS
+260 KSEIMSS

-292 PAIEKRFNETIDWLL
+292 PAIERRFNEAIDELSDV
-307 KEACENS
+307 ARNNNS
-314 FDEIAI
+314 DKTAI
-320 ENAWQSKSS
+320 ENAWQSMSS

-334 EFTRINNWLK
+334 ELTRINNWLK
-344 NYKFFSQLAEAKTN
+344 NYKFFSQLAEAK
-358 SDRSSFCQQVKQ
+358 SDPDRSSFCQQAKQ
-370 DAVAGLLS
+370 DAAAELLS

-393 KEDDKM
+393 TEDDKT

-410 TAEGK
+410 TSEGK
-415 KAKSEFIQWFRAKSD
+415 KAKSEFIQWFRAKAGN
-430 SVTNSNTLPPELLT
+430 VINSNTLPPELLT

-466 ELVFVPDYTQ
+466 ELIFVPDYTQ

-557 HGQFNYYTRSGSM
+557 HGQFNYYTRSGLI
-570 REEWVEKKFV
+570 REEWEEKKFV

-593 PTMLASNK
+593 PAMLASNK
-601 DFYCAQAG
+601 DFYCAQTG

-641 PSHYYEPART
+641 PYRYYEAART
-651 ANTFI
+651 ANTFT
-656 FSAKCHVDGNT
+656 FSAKCHVEGNT
-667 SDILL
+667 QDILL

-684 CLGTSHTVTA
+684 CLGTSHTVIA
-694 YWTSSKTGEKVHSLV
+694 YWTSKATSERVHSLV
-709 PGKEYIPH
+709 PGREYIPH
-717 IVIDGKEM
+717 IVIDGKETL
-725 PGNWQLKGTKT
+725 GNWQLKGTKT
-736 HSFTTYIPDL
+736 RSFTTYTPDL

-761 TQEDPDGLKLA
+761 TQADPDGLKLA

-806 EQADDVGP
+806 ELAEDVGP

-820 LIEDNNDNQKYMTDV
+820 LIEDNHNNQKYMTDV

-840 ITPQTTDKLTLAYG
+840 ISPQTIDKLTLAYG
-854 ITADWLNGSENVTV
+854 ITADWLTGENVTV

-874 SIQTASNKDPIAYMR
+874 SIQTVSNKDPIAYMR

-900 DNTKAQV
+900 DDVKAQV
-907 FLENFGTLTACSVKY
+907 SLRNFGTLTACSVKY
-922 TNDKNPQKV
+922 TDDMPPKKV

-981 YIDNMSQYNGMVTI
+981 YIDNMAQYNGTVKI
-995 DKNNNIIYSP
+995 DEDNAIIYSP

-1011 YEDADA
+1011 YEDID
-1017 GAGQKVFTG
+1017 AGQKIFTG
-1026 VALGDYCNTNTDA
+1026 VALGDYGGKDTDP

-1053 QVYAFTE
+1053 QVYAFKE
-1060 DGKAFIGSNKGRIN
+1060 DGTAFIGSGNGRIN

-1079 ATIKN
+1079 ATLYN
-1084 SGYDDAK
+1084 SNYES
-1091 NGSGMLIDVNKADIF
+1091 NQGMLIDLDGSDIF
-1106 CHRGTNQAY
+1106 CKNNDYQAY
-1115 FGASN
+1115 FGAGNSN
-1120 EKNPL
+1120 YPL
-1125 WINNTNN
+1125 QIGNN
-1132 FSVDWDGNVTIGGKG
+1132 FSVDWDGNVNIGGNG
-1147 SINIDNGDNNSK
+1147 SINIDE
-1159 FRVNSNGINMTG
+1159 FRADRDGVHIGNQTNYIN
-1171 MISLSKEGNK
+1171 
-1181 VDIDGEGINLSSGK
+1181 
-1195 QTDSTDISL
+1195 
-1204 PDQNNS
+1204 
-1210 VKINSNGI
+1210 
-1218 SLSDGKNNKVNVNS
+1218 
-1232 NGINMTGKISLSSGE
+1232 
-1247 NKVDIDS
+1247 
-1254 NGINLSDR
+1254 
-1262 KNIVNIGSNGINLSD
+1262 
-1277 GKNNKV
+1277 
-1283 NVSTSGINMTGKI
+1283 
-1296 YLSNGK
+1296 
-1302 NKVDIG
+1302 
-1308 SNGINLSDGKNNK
+1308 
-1321 VNVNTNGINMTGII
+1321 
-1335 SLSDGKNNKV
+1335 
-1345 NIDGTSINLSN
+1345 
-1356 GDNKVDINGEGINLS
+1356 
-1371 SSRQVDST
+1371 
-1379 DISLP
+1379 
-1384 SWNNK
+1384 
-1389 VNINSNGINMTG
+1389 
-1401 LISLSNGENKVDIDG
+1401 
-1416 KGIILSN
+1416 
-1423 GENRVDVS
+1423 
-1431 SNGISLSSGG
+1431 
-1441 QTGVIIGSNGIQM
+1441 IGSNGIQM
-1454 TGSISFPSNINFQN
+1454 NGSISFPSSSISSSAIKGLDDEIIQATSNIN
-1468 GSISTNAVKDLDD
+1468 
-1481 KIGDQIT
+1481 
-1488 NATNKIHS
+1488 S
-1496 YTADQMLQ
+1496 YTADKMLK
-1504 DLQKASGEN
+1504 DLYNASNKGE
-1513 NGLFTWK
+1513 NGLFTWS
-1520 NENGITMTGLNASC
+1520 EDGMSMTGLNANC
-1534 IKTGVIDA
+1534 INAGVISADR
-1542 SLIKTGKLDASLIK
+1542 IGV
-1556 TGELDGRLIKAESLK
+1556 GNLK
-1571 ADSIGAGTLR
+1571 
-1581 VTVGIKQGFDLI
+1581 VTVGITQGFDLL
-1593 GDKSR
+1593 GD
-1598 GASTSDDPRKWQT
+1598 ASEGISQNPNRWIK
-1611 FGHLTVETG
+1611 FGRIITETG
-1620 EAQPDPQDENT
+1620 LT
-1631 KYTTYGVK
+1631 GTHKTYGVK
-1639 IAVDQKD
+1639 IAVDQRD
-1646 FNGHLTN
+1646 SNGNKTD
-1653 QQNLLFISDA
+1653 QENLLFISDA

-1672 SDNGGVTFGFYN
+1672 FDNGGVTFGFYN
-1684 SGLQISGKV
+1684 NGLQISGSNQG
-1693 TNEEGKTEIK
+1693 TISS
-1703 TKTYSWE
+1703 KTYSWE

>member
-6 QIAENM
+6 QMAENM

-32 GFIIDASRA
+32 GFIVDASRA
-41 KEGMYIVGSGYSQFT
+41 KEGVYTVGSGYSQFT
-56 AYASTIYKENDDV
+56 AYAFTTYKENDDV
-69 YILIPGGDYNNTKLI
+69 YILIPGGDYNKTKFI
-84 VGRRMT
+84 IGRRMT
-90 EGSGAY
+90 ESSGAY
-96 NVIDELEDM
+96 NVTDELENM

-114 LIEFSGKSLGIQA
+114 LINFSGKSLGIQA
-127 NNSSIQETLI
+127 NNSLTQEILI

-145 GVSKL
+145 GVSRL

-159 LKPLGIVNGNYG
+159 LKPLGIINGNYG
-171 IRLLITDNTGAVEK
+171 IRLLITDNTGTVEK

-191 EYFGSP
+191 EYFGNP

-209 YELATTKTITK
+209 YELTTTKTIIK

-227 KNNFVNFNE
+227 KNNFADFNE
-236 EWVAPKDTDKNIF
+236 DWVAPTNINKNIF
-249 LMKFFIGVGAA
+249 LTKFFVGVGAT

-292 PAIEKRFNETIDWLL
+292 PAIERRFNKAIDELSDV
-307 KEACENS
+307 ARNNNS
-314 FDEIAI
+314 DKTAI
-320 ENAWQSKSS
+320 EDAWQSMSS

-334 EFTRINNWLK
+334 ELTRINNWLK
-344 NYKFFSQLAEAKTN
+344 NYKFFSQLAEAKSD
-358 SDRSSFCQQVKQ
+358 SDRSSFCQKAKQ
-370 DAVAGLLS
+370 DAAAELLS

-393 KEDDKM
+393 TEDDKT
-399 KYYSSIPSFDT
+399 KHYSSIPSFDT
-410 TAEGK
+410 TSEGK
-415 KAKSEFIQWFRAKSD
+415 KAKSEFIQWFRAKAGN
-430 SVTNSNTLPPELLT
+430 VINSNTLPPELLT
-444 GWELIGYMD
+444 GWELIGYLD
-453 IDGKTTDNFLSTG
+453 INGESTDNFLSTG
-466 ELVFVPDYTQ
+466 ELIFVPDYTQ

-557 HGQFNYYTRSGSM
+557 HGQFNYYTRSGLI
-570 REEWVEKKFV
+570 REEWEEKKFV

-593 PTMLASNK
+593 PAMLASNK

-629 GTAVNGYELAFT
+629 GVAVNGYELAFT
-641 PSHYYEPART
+641 PSRYYEAART
-651 ANTFI
+651 ANTFM

-717 IVIDGKEM
+717 IAIDGKET

-736 HSFTTYIPDL
+736 VSFTTYTPDL
-746 QDICVAYGVVEVGKV
+746 QDICVAYGVVEVGKM
-761 TQEDPDGLKLA
+761 TQVDPDGLKLA

-806 EQADDVGP
+806 ELAEDVGP

-820 LIEDNNDNQKYMTDV
+820 LIEDNDNNQKYMTEV

-854 ITADWLNGSENVTV
+854 ITADWLTGENVTV

-874 SIQTASNKDPIAYMR
+874 SIQTVSNKDPIAYMR

-900 DNTKAQV
+900 DDAKAQV
-907 FLENFGTLTACSVKY
+907 SLRNFGTLTACSVKY
-922 TNDKNPQKV
+922 TNDTPPKKV

-981 YIDNMSQYNGMVTI
+981 YIDNMAQYNGTVKI
-995 DKNNNIIYSP
+995 DEDNAIIYSP

-1011 YEDADA
+1011 YENVD
-1017 GAGQKVFTG
+1017 AGQKVFTG
-1026 VALGDYCNTNTDA
+1026 VALGDYCDTNTDA

-1053 QVYAFTE
+1053 QVYAFKE
-1060 DGKAFIGSNKGRIN
+1060 DGKAFIGSNEGRIN

-1079 ATIKN
+1079 ATLYN
-1084 SGYDDAK
+1084 SSYY
-1091 NGSGMLIDVNKADIF
+1091 SSRGMLINLNDSNISCKN
-1106 CHRGTNQAY
+1106 GNYQAY
-1115 FGASN
+1115 FGAGN
-1120 EKNPL
+1120 NVYPL
-1125 WINNTNN
+1125 WISNTNN

-1147 SINIDNGDNNSK
+1147 SINISNGATSAFK
-1159 FRVNSNGINMTG
+1159 VNRDGINMTG
-1171 MISLSKEGNK
+1171 MISLSDE
-1181 VDIDGEGINLSSGK
+1181 E
-1195 QTDSTDISL
+1195 
-1204 PDQNNS
+1204 
-1210 VKINSNGI
+1210 
-1218 SLSDGKNNKVNVNS
+1218 
-1232 NGINMTGKISLSSGE
+1232 
-1247 NKVDIDS
+1247 
-1254 NGINLSDR
+1254 
-1262 KNIVNIGSNGINLSD
+1262 
-1277 GKNNKV
+1277 
-1283 NVSTSGINMTGKI
+1283 
-1296 YLSNGK
+1296 
-1302 NKVDIG
+1302 
-1308 SNGINLSDGKNNK
+1308 
-1321 VNVNTNGINMTGII
+1321 
-1335 SLSDGKNNKV
+1335 NNKV
-1345 NIDGTSINLSN
+1345 NIDG
-1356 GDNKVDINGEGINLS
+1356 K
-1371 SSRQVDST
+1371 
-1379 DISLP
+1379 
-1384 SWNNK
+1384 
-1389 VNINSNGINMTG
+1389 
-1401 LISLSNGENKVDIDG
+1401 
-1416 KGIILSN
+1416 
-1423 GENRVDVS
+1423 
-1431 SNGISLSSGG
+1431 GISLSSGG
-1441 QTGVIIGSNGIQM
+1441 LASVIINSNGIQL
-1454 TGSISFPSNINFQN
+1454 TGNITGIDYNNLSNRPSIP
-1468 GSISTNAVKDLDD
+1468 D
-1481 KIGDQIT
+1481 
-1488 NATNKIHS
+1488 
-1496 YTADQMLQ
+1496 
-1504 DLQKASGEN
+1504 
-1513 NGLFTWK
+1513 
-1520 NENGITMTGLNASC
+1520 
-1534 IKTGVIDA
+1534 
-1542 SLIKTGKLDASLIK
+1542 
-1556 TGELDGRLIKAESLK
+1556 AESLK
-1571 ADSIGAGTLR
+1571 MTPEEIAEAIANKSDGLFFYDNNKLGIKANAITADCIGAGILN
-1581 VTVGIKQGFDLI
+1581 VTVGIKRGFSLY
-1593 GDKSR
+1593 GDSSA
-1598 GASTSDDPRKWQT
+1598 GFSNNPAAWEE
-1611 FGHLTVETG
+1611 FGELVPTTG
-1620 EAQPDPQDENT
+1620 MVGKRIT
-1631 KYTTYGVK
+1631 HGVRL
-1639 IAVDQKD
+1639 AVDQK
-1646 FNGHLTN
+1646 
-1653 QQNLLFISDA
+1653 NLQGDNTGQKNMLFISDA
-1663 GIRIELGGG
+1663 GIRMEFGGG
-1672 SDNGGVTFGFYN
+1672 SDHGGVTFGFYN
-1684 SGLQISGKV
+1684 DGLHISGEV
-1693 TNEEGKTEIK
+1693 TNEEGNTEIK
-1703 TKTYSWE
+1703 SKVYSWV

>member
-6 QIAENM
+6 QMAENM

-32 GFIIDASRA
+32 GFIVDASRA
-41 KEGMYIVGSGYSQFT
+41 KEGVYTVGSGYSQFT
-56 AYASTIYKENDDV
+56 AYAFTTYKENDDV
-69 YILIPGGDYNNTKLI
+69 YILIPGGDYNNTKFI
-84 VGRRMT
+84 IGRRMA
-90 EGSGAY
+90 ESSGAY
-96 NVIDELEDM
+96 NVIDELENM

-114 LIEFSGKSLGIQA
+114 LINFSGKSLGIQA
-127 NNSSIQETLI
+127 NNSLIQEILI

-145 GVSKL
+145 GVSRL

-159 LKPLGIVNGNYG
+159 LKPLGITNGSYG
-171 IRLLITDNTGAVEK
+171 IRLLITDNTGTVEK

-191 EYFGSP
+191 EYFGNP

-209 YELATTKTITK
+209 YELTTTKTIIK

-227 KNNFVNFNE
+227 KNNFVDFNE
-236 EWVAPKDTDKNIF
+236 DWVAPTNTNKNIF
-249 LMKFFIGVGAA
+249 LTKFFVGVGAT

-292 PAIEKRFNETIDWLL
+292 PAIERRFNGAIDELLDIACNNNSDETT
-307 KEACENS
+307 
-314 FDEIAI
+314 I
-320 ENAWQSKSS
+320 ENAWQSMSS

-334 EFTRINNWLK
+334 ELTRINNWLK
-344 NYKFFSQLAEAKTN
+344 NYKFFSQLAEAK
-358 SDRSSFCQQVKQ
+358 SDPDRSSFCQKAKQ
-370 DAVAGLLS
+370 DAAAELLS

-393 KEDDKM
+393 TEDDKT

-410 TAEGK
+410 TSEGK
-415 KAKSEFIQWFRAKSD
+415 KAKSEFIQWFRAKAGN
-430 SVTNSNTLPPELLT
+430 VINSNTLPPELLT

-466 ELVFVPDYTQ
+466 ELIFVPDYTQ

-509 SQEEIKK
+509 SQDEIKK

-550 GEDFISN
+550 GENFISN
-557 HGQFNYYTRSGSM
+557 RGQFNYYTRSGLI
-570 REEWVEKKFV
+570 REEWEQKKFV

-593 PTMLASNK
+593 PAMLASNK

-629 GTAVNGYELAFT
+629 GVAVNGYELAFT
-641 PSHYYEPART
+641 PSRYYEAART
-651 ANTFI
+651 ANTFT

-667 SDILL
+667 SDVLL

-684 CLGTSHTVTA
+684 CLGTSHTVIA
-694 YWTSSKTGEKVHSLV
+694 YWTSKATSEKVHSLV
-709 PGKEYIPH
+709 PGREYIPH
-717 IVIDGKEM
+717 IVIDGKETL
-725 PGNWQLKGTKT
+725 GNWQLKGTKT
-736 HSFTTYIPDL
+736 GSFTTYTPDL

-761 TQEDPDGLKLA
+761 TQADPDGLKLA

-806 EQADDVGP
+806 ELAEDVGP

-820 LIEDNNDNQKYMTDV
+820 LIEDNDNNQKYMTEV

-840 ITPQTTDKLTLAYG
+840 ITPQTTTELTLAYG
-854 ITADWLNGSENVTV
+854 TTADWLTSSENVTV

-874 SIQTASNKDPIAYMR
+874 SIQAVNNKDSIVYMR

-900 DNTKAQV
+900 DETKAQV
-907 FLENFGTLTACSVKY
+907 SLRNFGTLTACSVKY
-922 TNDKNPQKV
+922 TDDTHSEKV

-981 YIDNMSQYNGMVTI
+981 YIDNMAQYNGTVKI
-995 DKNNNIIYSP
+995 DEDNAIIYSP

-1011 YEDADA
+1011 YEDADV

-1026 VALGDYCNTNTDA
+1026 VALGDYCDTNTDA
-1039 SMRLTGIY
+1039 SMRLSGIY

-1060 DGKAFIGSNKGRIN
+1060 DGKAFIGSNEGRIN

-1084 SGYDDAK
+1084 SGYDDVE

-1106 CHRGTNQAY
+1106 CHRGINQAY
-1115 FGASN
+1115 FGAGN

-1147 SINIDNGDNNSK
+1147 SINISNGATSAFK
-1159 FRVNSNGINMTG
+1159 VNRDGINMTG
-1171 MISLSKEGNK
+1171 MISLSDE
-1181 VDIDGEGINLSSGK
+1181 E
-1195 QTDSTDISL
+1195 
-1204 PDQNNS
+1204 
-1210 VKINSNGI
+1210 
-1218 SLSDGKNNKVNVNS
+1218 
-1232 NGINMTGKISLSSGE
+1232 
-1247 NKVDIDS
+1247 
-1254 NGINLSDR
+1254 
-1262 KNIVNIGSNGINLSD
+1262 
-1277 GKNNKV
+1277 
-1283 NVSTSGINMTGKI
+1283 
-1296 YLSNGK
+1296 
-1302 NKVDIG
+1302 
-1308 SNGINLSDGKNNK
+1308 
-1321 VNVNTNGINMTGII
+1321 
-1335 SLSDGKNNKV
+1335 NNKV
-1345 NIDGTSINLSN
+1345 NIDG
-1356 GDNKVDINGEGINLS
+1356 K
-1371 SSRQVDST
+1371 
-1379 DISLP
+1379 
-1384 SWNNK
+1384 
-1389 VNINSNGINMTG
+1389 
-1401 LISLSNGENKVDIDG
+1401 
-1416 KGIILSN
+1416 
-1423 GENRVDVS
+1423 
-1431 SNGISLSSGG
+1431 GISLSSGG
-1441 QTGVIIGSNGIQM
+1441 LASVIINSNGIQL
-1454 TGSISFPSNINFQN
+1454 TGNITGIDYNKLSNRPSIP
-1468 GSISTNAVKDLDD
+1468 D
-1481 KIGDQIT
+1481 
-1488 NATNKIHS
+1488 
-1496 YTADQMLQ
+1496 
-1504 DLQKASGEN
+1504 
-1513 NGLFTWK
+1513 
-1520 NENGITMTGLNASC
+1520 
-1534 IKTGVIDA
+1534 
-1542 SLIKTGKLDASLIK
+1542 
-1556 TGELDGRLIKAESLK
+1556 AESLK
-1571 ADSIGAGTLR
+1571 MTPEEIAEAIANKSDGLFFYDNNKLGIKANAITADCIGAGILN
-1581 VTVGIKQGFDLI
+1581 VTVGIKRGFSLY
-1593 GDKSR
+1593 GDSSA
-1598 GASTSDDPRKWQT
+1598 GFSNNPAAWEE
-1611 FGHLTVETG
+1611 FGELVPTTG
-1620 EAQPDPQDENT
+1620 MVGKRIT
-1631 KYTTYGVK
+1631 HGVRL
-1639 IAVDQKD
+1639 AVDQK
-1646 FNGHLTN
+1646 
-1653 QQNLLFISDA
+1653 NLQGDNTGQKNMLFISDA
-1663 GIRIELGGG
+1663 GIRMEFGGG
-1672 SDNGGVTFGFYN
+1672 SDHGGVTFGFYN
-1684 SGLQISGKV
+1684 DGLHISGEV
-1693 TNEEGKTEIK
+1693 TDEDGNTEIK
-1703 TKTYSWE
+1703 SKTYSWV

>member
-6 QIAENM
+6 QMAENM

-41 KEGMYIVGSGYSQFT
+41 KEGVYTVGSGYSQFT
-56 AYASTIYKENDDV
+56 AYAFTTYRENDDV
-69 YILIPGGDYNNTKLI
+69 YILIPGGDYNKTKFI

-90 EGSGAY
+90 ESSGAY
-96 NVIDELEDM
+96 NVTDELENM

-114 LIEFSGKSLGIQA
+114 LINFSGKSLGIQA
-127 NNSSIQETLI
+127 NNSLTQEILI

-145 GVSKL
+145 GVSRL

-159 LKPLGIVNGNYG
+159 LKPLGIINGSYG
-171 IRLLITDNTGAVEK
+171 IRLFITDNTGAIEK

-191 EYFGSP
+191 EYFGNP

-209 YELATTKTITK
+209 YELTTTKTIIK

-227 KNNFVNFNE
+227 KNNFVNFDE
-236 EWVAPKDTDKNIF
+236 DWVAPTNTNKNIF
-249 LMKFFIGVGAA
+249 LTKFFVGVGAT

-267 RCMIATTSG
+267 HCTIATTSG
-276 SNTYYSPEY
+276 SSTYYSLEY

-292 PAIEKRFNETIDWLL
+292 PAIERRFNDAIDGLLDIARNNNSDET
-307 KEACENS
+307 
-314 FDEIAI
+314 AI
-320 ENAWQSKSS
+320 ENAWQSMSS

-334 EFTRINNWLK
+334 ELTRINNWLK
-344 NYKFFSQLAEAKTN
+344 NYKFFSQLAEAK
-358 SDRSSFCQQVKQ
+358 SDPDRSSFCQKAKQ
-370 DAVAGLLS
+370 DAAAELLS

-393 KEDDKM
+393 TEDDKT

-410 TAEGK
+410 TSEGK
-415 KAKSEFIQWFRAKSD
+415 KAKSEFIQWFRAKAGN
-430 SVTNSNTLPPELLT
+430 VIKSNTLPPELLT
-444 GWELIGYMD
+444 GWELIGYLD
-453 IDGKTTDNFLSTG
+453 INGKPTDNFLSTG
-466 ELVFVPDYTQ
+466 ELIFVPDYTQ

-557 HGQFNYYTRSGSM
+557 HGQFNYYTRSGLI
-570 REEWVEKKFV
+570 REEWEKKKFV

-593 PTMLASNK
+593 PAMLASNK
-601 DFYCAQAG
+601 DFYCTEAG

-629 GTAVNGYELAFT
+629 GTTVNGYELVFT

-694 YWTSSKTGEKVHSLV
+694 YWTSSNTGEKVHSLV
-709 PGKEYIPH
+709 PGKTYIPH
-717 IVIDGKEM
+717 IVIDGKETL
-725 PGNWQLKGTKT
+725 GNWQLKGTKT
-736 HSFTTYIPDL
+736 SSFTTYTPDL

-806 EQADDVGP
+806 ELAEDVGP

-820 LIEDNNDNQKYMTDV
+820 LIEDNDNNQKYMTDV
-835 PWIDT
+835 PWADT

-854 ITADWLNGSENVTV
+854 ITADWLTGENVTV

-874 SIQTASNKDPIAYMR
+874 SIQAVSNKDSIIYMR
-889 GSKAQ
+889 GLKAQ

-900 DNTKAQV
+900 DETKAQV
-907 FLENFGTLTACSVKY
+907 FLRNFGTLTACSVKY
-922 TNDKNPQKV
+922 TNDTHPKKV

-981 YIDNMSQYNGMVTI
+981 YIDNMAQYNGTVKI
-995 DKNNNIIYSP
+995 DEDNAIIYSP

-1011 YEDADA
+1011 YEDVD
-1017 GAGQKVFTG
+1017 AGQKVFTG
-1026 VALGDYCNTNTDA
+1026 VALGDYCDTNTDA
-1039 SMRLTGIY
+1039 SMRLSGIY

-1060 DGKAFIGSNKGRIN
+1060 DGKAFIGSNEGRIN

-1079 ATIKN
+1079 ATLYN
-1084 SGYDDAK
+1084 RGYY
-1091 NGSGMLIDVNKADIF
+1091 SSRGMLINLNDSNIF
-1106 CHRGTNQAY
+1106 CKNGNYQAY
-1115 FGASN
+1115 FGAGN
-1120 EKNPL
+1120 NVYPL
-1125 WINNTNN
+1125 WISNTNN

-1147 SINIDNGDNNSK
+1147 SINISNGATSAFK
-1159 FRVNSNGINMTG
+1159 VNRDGINMTG
-1171 MISLSKEGNK
+1171 MISLSDE
-1181 VDIDGEGINLSSGK
+1181 E
-1195 QTDSTDISL
+1195 
-1204 PDQNNS
+1204 
-1210 VKINSNGI
+1210 
-1218 SLSDGKNNKVNVNS
+1218 
-1232 NGINMTGKISLSSGE
+1232 
-1247 NKVDIDS
+1247 
-1254 NGINLSDR
+1254 
-1262 KNIVNIGSNGINLSD
+1262 
-1277 GKNNKV
+1277 
-1283 NVSTSGINMTGKI
+1283 
-1296 YLSNGK
+1296 
-1302 NKVDIG
+1302 
-1308 SNGINLSDGKNNK
+1308 
-1321 VNVNTNGINMTGII
+1321 
-1335 SLSDGKNNKV
+1335 NNKV
-1345 NIDGTSINLSN
+1345 NIDG
-1356 GDNKVDINGEGINLS
+1356 K
-1371 SSRQVDST
+1371 
-1379 DISLP
+1379 
-1384 SWNNK
+1384 
-1389 VNINSNGINMTG
+1389 
-1401 LISLSNGENKVDIDG
+1401 
-1416 KGIILSN
+1416 
-1423 GENRVDVS
+1423 
-1431 SNGISLSSGG
+1431 GISLSSGG
-1441 QTGVIIGSNGIQM
+1441 LASVIINSNGIQL
-1454 TGSISFPSNINFQN
+1454 TGNITGIDYNNLSNRPSIP
-1468 GSISTNAVKDLDD
+1468 D
-1481 KIGDQIT
+1481 
-1488 NATNKIHS
+1488 
-1496 YTADQMLQ
+1496 
-1504 DLQKASGEN
+1504 
-1513 NGLFTWK
+1513 
-1520 NENGITMTGLNASC
+1520 
-1534 IKTGVIDA
+1534 
-1542 SLIKTGKLDASLIK
+1542 
-1556 TGELDGRLIKAESLK
+1556 AESLK
-1571 ADSIGAGTLR
+1571 MTPEEIAEAIANKSDGLFFYDNNKLGIKANAITADCIGAGILN
-1581 VTVGIKQGFDLI
+1581 VTVGIKRGFSLY
-1593 GDKSR
+1593 GDSSA
-1598 GASTSDDPRKWQT
+1598 GFSNNPAAWEE
-1611 FGHLTVETG
+1611 FGELVPTTG
-1620 EAQPDPQDENT
+1620 MVGKRIT
-1631 KYTTYGVK
+1631 HGVRL
-1639 IAVDQKD
+1639 AVDQK
-1646 FNGHLTN
+1646 
-1653 QQNLLFISDA
+1653 NLQGDNTGQKNMLFISDA
-1663 GIRIELGGG
+1663 GIRMELGGG
-1672 SDNGGVTFGFYN
+1672 SDHGGVTFGFYN
-1684 SGLQISGKV
+1684 DGLHISGEV
-1693 TNEEGKTEIK
+1693 TDEDGNTEIK
-1703 TKTYSWE
+1703 SKTYSWV

>member
-6 QIAENM
+6 QMAENM

-18 IAESQPNNNDITID
+18 IAESQPNNNDITIE
-32 GFIIDASRA
+32 GFIVDASRA
-41 KEGMYIVGSGYSQFT
+41 KEGVYTVGSGYSQFM
-56 AYASTIYKENDDV
+56 AYAFTTYKENDDV
-69 YILIPGGDYNNTKLI
+69 YILIPGGDYNKTKFI

-90 EGSGAY
+90 ESSGAY
-96 NVIDELEDM
+96 NVTDELENM

-114 LIEFSGKSLGIQA
+114 LINFSGKSLGIQA
-127 NNSSIQETLI
+127 NNSLTQEILI

-145 GVSKL
+145 GVSRL

-159 LKPLGIVNGNYG
+159 LKPLGITNGSYG
-171 IRLLITDNTGAVEK
+171 IRLFITDNTGAVEK

-191 EYFGSP
+191 EYFGNP

-209 YELATTKTITK
+209 YELTTTKTIIK

-227 KNNFVNFNE
+227 KNNFADFNE
-236 EWVAPKDTDKNIF
+236 DWVAPTNTNKNIF
-249 LMKFFIGVGAA
+249 LTKFFVGVGAT

-292 PAIEKRFNETIDWLL
+292 PAIERRFNEAIDGLL
-307 KEACENS
+307 DVARNNNS
-314 FDEIAI
+314 DETAI
-320 ENAWQSKSS
+320 ENAWQSMSS

-334 EFTRINNWLK
+334 ELTRINNWLK
-344 NYKFFSQLAEAKTN
+344 NYKFFSQLAEAK
-358 SDRSSFCQQVKQ
+358 SDPDRSSFCQKAKQ
-370 DAVAGLLS
+370 DAAAELLS

-393 KEDDKM
+393 TEDDKT

-410 TAEGK
+410 TSEGK
-415 KAKSEFIQWFRAKSD
+415 KAKSEFIQWFRAKAGN
-430 SVTNSNTLPPELLT
+430 VIKSNTLPPELLT

-466 ELVFVPDYTQ
+466 ELIFVPDYTQ

-509 SQEEIKK
+509 SQDEIKK

-557 HGQFNYYTRSGSM
+557 HGQFNYYTRSGLI
-570 REEWVEKKFV
+570 REEWEEKKFV

-593 PTMLASNK
+593 PAMLASNK

-629 GTAVNGYELAFT
+629 GVAVNGYELAFT
-641 PSHYYEPART
+641 PSRYYEAART
-651 ANTFI
+651 ANTFT

-667 SDILL
+667 QDILL

-684 CLGTSHTVTA
+684 CLGTSHTVIA
-694 YWTSSKTGEKVHSLV
+694 YWTSKATSEKVHSLV
-709 PGKEYIPH
+709 PGREYIPH
-717 IVIDGKEM
+717 IVIDGKETL
-725 PGNWQLKGTKT
+725 GNWQLKGTKT
-736 HSFTTYIPDL
+736 GSFTTYTPDL

-761 TQEDPDGLKLA
+761 TQADPDGLKLA

-806 EQADDVGP
+806 ELAEDVGP
-814 TYRLEL
+814 IYRLEL
-820 LIEDNNDNQKYMTDV
+820 LIEDNDNNQKYMTEV

-840 ITPQTTDKLTLAYG
+840 ITPQTTAELTLAYG
-854 ITADWLNGSENVTV
+854 TTADWLTGSENVTV

-874 SIQTASNKDPIAYMR
+874 SIQAVSNKDSIVYMR

-900 DNTKAQV
+900 DETKAQV
-907 FLENFGTLTACSVKY
+907 FLRNFGTLTACSVKY
-922 TNDKNPQKV
+922 TDDTPPKKV

-967 TIPVICRISHYASA
+967 TIPVICRISHYVSA
-981 YIDNMSQYNGMVTI
+981 YIDNMAQYNGTVKI
-995 DKNNNIIYSP
+995 DEDNAIIYSP

-1011 YEDADA
+1011 YEDVD
-1017 GAGQKVFTG
+1017 AGQKVFTG
-1026 VALGDYCNTNTDA
+1026 VALGDYSGKDTDP

-1053 QVYAFTE
+1053 QVYAFKE
-1060 DGKAFIGSNKGRIN
+1060 DGTAFIGSGNGRIN

-1079 ATIKN
+1079 ATLYN
-1084 SGYDDAK
+1084 SNYES
-1091 NGSGMLIDVNKADIF
+1091 NQGMLIDLDSSDIF
-1106 CHRGTNQAY
+1106 CKNGDYQAY
-1115 FGASN
+1115 FGAGDSN
-1120 EKNPL
+1120 YPL
-1125 WINNTNN
+1125 QIGNN
-1132 FSVDWDGNVTIGGKG
+1132 FSVDWDGNVNIGGNG
-1147 SINIDNGDNNSK
+1147 SINIDEFRADGNG
-1159 FRVNSNGINMTG
+1159 VHI
-1171 MISLSKEGNK
+1171 GN
-1181 VDIDGEGINLSSGK
+1181 
-1195 QTDSTDISL
+1195 QTNYI
-1204 PDQNNS
+1204 
-1210 VKINSNGI
+1210 
-1218 SLSDGKNNKVNVNS
+1218 
-1232 NGINMTGKISLSSGE
+1232 
-1247 NKVDIDS
+1247 
-1254 NGINLSDR
+1254 
-1262 KNIVNIGSNGINLSD
+1262 
-1277 GKNNKV
+1277 
-1283 NVSTSGINMTGKI
+1283 
-1296 YLSNGK
+1296 
-1302 NKVDIG
+1302 
-1308 SNGINLSDGKNNK
+1308 
-1321 VNVNTNGINMTGII
+1321 
-1335 SLSDGKNNKV
+1335 
-1345 NIDGTSINLSN
+1345 NID
-1356 GDNKVDINGEGINLS
+1356 
-1371 SSRQVDST
+1371 
-1379 DISLP
+1379 
-1384 SWNNK
+1384 
-1389 VNINSNGINMTG
+1389 
-1401 LISLSNGENKVDIDG
+1401 
-1416 KGIILSN
+1416 
-1423 GENRVDVS
+1423 
-1431 SNGISLSSGG
+1431 
-1441 QTGVIIGSNGIQM
+1441 SNGIQM
-1454 TGSISFPSNINFQN
+1454 TGSISFPSSSINSSAIK
-1468 GSISTNAVKDLDD
+1468 GLDD
-1481 KIGDQIT
+1481 KINQATSNINSYAADKMLKDLY
-1488 NATNKIHS
+1488 NASNK
-1496 YTADQMLQ
+1496 
-1504 DLQKASGEN
+1504 GE
-1513 NGLFTWK
+1513 NGLFTWS
-1520 NENGITMTGLNASC
+1520 EDGMSMTGLNANC
-1534 IKTGVIDA
+1534 INAGVISADR
-1542 SLIKTGKLDASLIK
+1542 IGV
-1556 TGELDGRLIKAESLK
+1556 GNLK
-1571 ADSIGAGTLR
+1571 
-1581 VTVGIKQGFDLI
+1581 VTVGITQGFDLL
-1593 GDKSR
+1593 GD
-1598 GASTSDDPRKWQT
+1598 ASEGISQNPNRWIK
-1611 FGHLTVETG
+1611 FGRINTETG
-1620 EAQPDPQDENT
+1620 SAGNY
-1631 KYTTYGVK
+1631 KTYGVK

-1646 FNGHLTN
+1646 SNGNLTK
-1653 QQNLLFISDA
+1653 QENLLFISDA

-1684 SGLQISGKV
+1684 DGLWISGSNQGTISSKL
-1693 TNEEGKTEIK
+1693 
-1703 TKTYSWE
+1703 YSWG

>member
-32 GFIIDASRA
+32 GFIIDASHA

-127 NNSSIQETLI
+127 NNSSIQEILI

-292 PAIEKRFNETIDWLL
+292 PAIEKRFNEAIDGLL
-307 KEACENS
+307 KEVCENN

-329 NFSLA
+329 IFSLA

-344 NYKFFSQLAEAKTN
+344 NYKFFSQLAEAKTD

-415 KAKSEFIQWFRAKSD
+415 KAKSEFIQWFRAKSN
-430 SVTNSNTLPPELLT
+430 SVTNSNTLPPELLA

-516 ALDEVTAQRYS
+516 ELDKITAQRYS

-570 REEWVEKKFV
+570 REEWMEKKFV

-593 PTMLASNK
+593 PAMLASNK

-629 GTAVNGYELAFT
+629 GTTVNGYELAFT
-641 PSHYYEPART
+641 PSRYYEPART

-656 FSAKCHVDGNT
+656 FSAKCRVDGNT

-709 PGKEYIPH
+709 PGREYIPH
-717 IVIDGKEM
+717 IVIDGKET

-736 HSFTTYIPDL
+736 VSFTTYTPDL
-746 QDICVAYGVVEVGKV
+746 QDICVAYGVVEVGKI

-820 LIEDNNDNQKYMTDV
+820 LIEDNDNNQKYMTDV

-840 ITPQTTDKLTLAYG
+840 ISPQVIDKLTLAYG
-854 ITADWLNGSENVTV
+854 ITTDWLTDLEKITV

-874 SIQTASNKDPIAYMR
+874 SIQAANNKKSITYMR
-889 GSKAQ
+889 DLEDQ
-894 TSDVEI
+894 TLGVKNNDV
-900 DNTKAQV
+900 KAQV

-922 TNDKNPQKV
+922 TNGTDPQKV

-981 YIDNMSQYNGMVTI
+981 YIDNMAQNSGMVTV

-1026 VALGDYCNTNTDA
+1026 VALGDYGGKNTDP

-1060 DGKAFIGSNKGRIN
+1060 DGKAFIGSNEGRIN

-1079 ATIKN
+1079 ATLYN
-1084 SGYDDAK
+1084 SGYSDSPT
-1091 NGSGMLIDVNKADIF
+1091 NCQGMLIDLNDSNISCKRSNGKVCNE
-1106 CHRGTNQAY
+1106 AY
-1115 FGASN
+1115 FGAGDSN
-1120 EKNPL
+1120 YPL
-1125 WINNTNN
+1125 WISNTNN

-1147 SINIDNGDNNSK
+1147 SIDINNGTNSAFK
-1159 FRVNSNGINMTG
+1159 VNSNGINMIG

-1181 VDIDGEGINLSSGK
+1181 VNIDGEGINLSSGK

-1232 NGINMTGKISLSSGE
+1232 NGISLSSGE
-1247 NKVDIDS
+1247 LASVI
-1254 NGINLSDR
+1254 
-1262 KNIVNIGSNGINLSD
+1262 
-1277 GKNNKV
+1277 
-1283 NVSTSGINMTGKI
+1283 
-1296 YLSNGK
+1296 
-1302 NKVDIG
+1302 
-1308 SNGINLSDGKNNK
+1308 
-1321 VNVNTNGINMTGII
+1321 
-1335 SLSDGKNNKV
+1335 
-1345 NIDGTSINLSN
+1345 
-1356 GDNKVDINGEGINLS
+1356 
-1371 SSRQVDST
+1371 
-1379 DISLP
+1379 
-1384 SWNNK
+1384 
-1389 VNINSNGINMTG
+1389 INSNGIQLAGNITG
-1401 LISLSNGENKVDIDG
+1401 IDYNKLSNRPSIPDADSLKMSDEQIAQAVSNRSPGLYYENG
-1416 KGIILSN
+1416 KLGI
-1423 GENRVDVS
+1423 
-1431 SNGISLSSGG
+1431 
-1441 QTGVIIGSNGIQM
+1441 
-1454 TGSISFPSNINFQN
+1454 
-1468 GSISTNAVKDLDD
+1468 NA
-1481 KIGDQIT
+1481 
-1488 NATNKIHS
+1488 
-1496 YTADQMLQ
+1496 
-1504 DLQKASGEN
+1504 
-1513 NGLFTWK
+1513 
-1520 NENGITMTGLNASC
+1520 NGIT
-1534 IKTGVIDA
+1534 
-1542 SLIKTGKLDASLIK
+1542 
-1556 TGELDGRLIKAESLK
+1556 TGELK
-1571 ADSIGAGTLR
+1571 ADRIGAGSLN
-1581 VTVGIKQGFDLI
+1581 VTVGIKHGFDLI

-1598 GASTSDDPRKWQT
+1598 GASVSDDPRRWQT

-1620 EAQPDPQDENT
+1620 EAQPDPNDEKT

-1672 SDNGGVTFGFYN
+1672 SDNGGVTFGFYS
-1684 SGLQISGKV
+1684 SGLQISSKV
-1693 TNEEGKTEIK
+1693 TDEEGKTEIK
-1703 TKTYSWE
+1703 SKTYNWV

>member
-6 QIAENM
+6 QMAENM

-18 IAESQPNNNDITID
+18 IAESQLNNNDITID
-32 GFIIDASRA
+32 GFIIDASHA
-41 KEGMYIVGSGYSQFT
+41 KEGVYTVGSGYSQFT
-56 AYASTIYKENDDV
+56 AYAFTTYKDNDDV
-69 YILIPGGDYNNTKLI
+69 YILIPGGDYNNTKFI
-84 VGRRMT
+84 IGRRMT
-90 EGSGAY
+90 ENSGAY
-96 NVIDELEDM
+96 NVIDELESM

-114 LIEFSGKSLGIQA
+114 LINFSGKSLGIQA
-127 NNSSIQETLI
+127 NNSLTQEILI

-145 GVSKL
+145 GVSRL

-159 LKPLGIVNGNYG
+159 LKPLGITNGSYG

-191 EYFGSP
+191 EYFGNP

-209 YELATTKTITK
+209 YELTTTKTIIK

-227 KNNFVNFNE
+227 KNNFADFNE
-236 EWVAPKDTDKNIF
+236 DWVAPTNTNKNIF
-249 LMKFFIGVGAA
+249 LTKFFVGVGAT

-267 RCMIATTSG
+267 HCTIATTSG

-292 PAIEKRFNETIDWLL
+292 PAIERRFNEAIDELL
-307 KEACENS
+307 DIACNNNS
-314 FDEIAI
+314 DETTI
-320 ENAWQSKSS
+320 ENAWQSMSS

-334 EFTRINNWLK
+334 ELTRINNWLK
-344 NYKFFSQLAEAKTN
+344 NYEFFSQLAEAK
-358 SDRSSFCQQVKQ
+358 SDPDRSSFCQKAKQ
-370 DAVAGLLS
+370 DAAAELLS

-393 KEDDKM
+393 TEDDKT

-410 TAEGK
+410 TSEGK
-415 KAKSEFIQWFRAKSD
+415 KAKSEFIQWFRAKAGN
-430 SVTNSNTLPPELLT
+430 VIKSNTLPPELLT

-453 IDGKTTDNFLSTG
+453 INGKTTDNFLSTG
-466 ELVFVPDYTQ
+466 ELIFVPDYTQ

-557 HGQFNYYTRSGSM
+557 HGQFNYYTRSSLI
-570 REEWVEKKFV
+570 REEWEQKKFV

-641 PSHYYEPART
+641 PSRYYEAART
-651 ANTFI
+651 ANTFT

-684 CLGTSHTVTA
+684 CLGTSHTVIA
-694 YWTSSKTGEKVHSLV
+694 YWTSKVTSEKVHSLV
-709 PGKEYIPH
+709 PGREYIPH
-717 IVIDGKEM
+717 IVIDGKETL
-725 PGNWQLKGTKT
+725 GNWQLKGTKT
-736 HSFTTYIPDL
+736 MSFTTYTPDL

-806 EQADDVGP
+806 ELAEDVGP

-820 LIEDNNDNQKYMTDV
+820 LIEDNDNNQKYMTEV

-854 ITADWLNGSENVTV
+854 ITADWLTGENVTV

-874 SIQTASNKDPIAYMR
+874 SIQTANNKKSIIYMR
-889 GSKAQ
+889 NLEDQ
-894 TSDVEI
+894 TLGVKNDDV
-900 DNTKAQV
+900 KAQV

-922 TNDKNPQKV
+922 TDDTHSEKV

-947 EMDGQVYGVRV
+947 EMNGQVYGVRV

-981 YIDNMSQYNGMVTI
+981 YIDNMAQYNGTVTI

-1017 GAGQKVFTG
+1017 GAGQKIFTG
-1026 VALGDYCNTNTDA
+1026 VALGDYCETNTDP

-1060 DGKAFIGSNKGRIN
+1060 DGKAFIGSNEGRIN

-1084 SGYDDAK
+1084 SGYDDVE

-1132 FSVDWDGNVTIGGKG
+1132 FSVDWDGNVTIGGRG
-1147 SINIDNGDNNSK
+1147 SINISNGATSE

-1171 MISLSKEGNK
+1171 MISLSDE
-1181 VDIDGEGINLSSGK
+1181 E
-1195 QTDSTDISL
+1195 
-1204 PDQNNS
+1204 
-1210 VKINSNGI
+1210 
-1218 SLSDGKNNKVNVNS
+1218 
-1232 NGINMTGKISLSSGE
+1232 
-1247 NKVDIDS
+1247 
-1254 NGINLSDR
+1254 
-1262 KNIVNIGSNGINLSD
+1262 
-1277 GKNNKV
+1277 
-1283 NVSTSGINMTGKI
+1283 
-1296 YLSNGK
+1296 
-1302 NKVDIG
+1302 
-1308 SNGINLSDGKNNK
+1308 
-1321 VNVNTNGINMTGII
+1321 
-1335 SLSDGKNNKV
+1335 NNKV
-1345 NIDGTSINLSN
+1345 NIDG
-1356 GDNKVDINGEGINLS
+1356 K
-1371 SSRQVDST
+1371 
-1379 DISLP
+1379 
-1384 SWNNK
+1384 
-1389 VNINSNGINMTG
+1389 
-1401 LISLSNGENKVDIDG
+1401 
-1416 KGIILSN
+1416 
-1423 GENRVDVS
+1423 
-1431 SNGISLSSGG
+1431 GISLSSGG
-1441 QTGVIIGSNGIQM
+1441 LASVIINSNGIQLTGNITGIDYNNLSNRPSIPDADSLKM
-1454 TGSISFPSNINFQN
+1454 TPEEIAEAIANKSDGLFFYDDNKLGIKANAIAADCIGVGNLNVGKGGIQMNGYLTVRGTVWGVGYDLPVGSFGYGEGALPGGEKTYGIKMSLGENYFI
-1468 GSISTNAVKDLDD
+1468 
-1481 KIGDQIT
+1481 IT
-1488 NATNKIHS
+1488 NAG
-1496 YTADQMLQ
+1496 A
-1504 DLQKASGEN
+1504 
-1513 NGLFTWK
+1513 
-1520 NENGITMTGLNASC
+1520 
-1534 IKTGVIDA
+1534 
-1542 SLIKTGKLDASLIK
+1542 
-1556 TGELDGRLIKAESLK
+1556 RL
-1571 ADSIGAGTLR
+1571 
-1581 VTVGIKQGFDLI
+1581 
-1593 GDKSR
+1593 
-1598 GASTSDDPRKWQT
+1598 
-1611 FGHLTVETG
+1611 
-1620 EAQPDPQDENT
+1620 
-1631 KYTTYGVK
+1631 
-1639 IAVDQKD
+1639 
-1646 FNGHLTN
+1646 
-1653 QQNLLFISDA
+1653 
-1663 GIRIELGGG
+1663 ELGGG

-1684 SGLQISGKV
+1684 NGLQISGSNQG
-1693 TNEEGKTEIK
+1693 TISS
-1703 TKTYSWE
+1703 KTYSWE

>member
-6 QIAENM
+6 QMAENM

-32 GFIIDASRA
+32 GFIVDASRA
-41 KEGMYIVGSGYSQFT
+41 KEGVYTVGSGYSQFT
-56 AYASTIYKENDDV
+56 AYAFTTYKENDDV
-69 YILIPGGDYNNTKLI
+69 YILIPGGDYNKTKFI
-84 VGRRMT
+84 IGRRMT
-90 EGSGAY
+90 ENSGAY
-96 NVIDELEDM
+96 NVIDELENM

-114 LIEFSGKSLGIQA
+114 LISFSGKSLGIQA
-127 NNSSIQETLI
+127 NNSLTQEILI

-145 GVSKL
+145 GVSRL

-159 LKPLGIVNGNYG
+159 LKPLGIINGNYG
-171 IRLLITDNTGAVEK
+171 IRLLITDNTGTVEK

-191 EYFGSP
+191 EYFGNP

-209 YELATTKTITK
+209 YELTTTKTIIK

-227 KNNFVNFNE
+227 KNNFADFNE
-236 EWVAPKDTDKNIF
+236 DWVAPTNTNKNIF
-249 LMKFFIGVGAA
+249 LTKFFVGVGAT

-292 PAIEKRFNETIDWLL
+292 PAIEKRFNEAIDELSDV
-307 KEACENS
+307 ARNNNS
-314 FDEIAI
+314 DKTVI
-320 ENAWQSKSS
+320 ENAWQSMSS

-334 EFTRINNWLK
+334 ELTRINNWLK
-344 NYKFFSQLAEAKTN
+344 NYKFFSQLAEAK
-358 SDRSSFCQQVKQ
+358 SDPDRSSFCQQAKQ
-370 DAVAGLLS
+370 DAAAELLS

-393 KEDDKM
+393 TEDDKT

-410 TAEGK
+410 TSEGK

-466 ELVFVPDYTQ
+466 ELVFIPDYTQ

-527 DLDLISAN
+527 DLNLISAN

-557 HGQFNYYTRSGSM
+557 HGQFNYYTRSGLI
-570 REEWVEKKFV
+570 REEWEEKKFV

-593 PTMLASNK
+593 PAMLASNK

-629 GTAVNGYELAFT
+629 GVAVNGYELAFT
-641 PSHYYEPART
+641 PSRYYEAART
-651 ANTFI
+651 ANTFT

-667 SDILL
+667 SDVLL

-684 CLGTSHTVTA
+684 CLGTSHTVIA
-694 YWTSSKTGEKVHSLV
+694 YWTSKATNEKVHSLV

-736 HSFTTYIPDL
+736 RSFTTYTPDL

-761 TQEDPDGLKLA
+761 TQADPDGLKLA

-806 EQADDVGP
+806 KLAEDVGP

-820 LIEDNNDNQKYMTDV
+820 LIEDNDNNQKYMTEV

-840 ITPQTTDKLTLAYG
+840 ITPQTTTELTLAYG
-854 ITADWLNGSENVTV
+854 TTADWLTGSENVTV

-874 SIQTASNKDPIAYMR
+874 SIQTASNKDPIVYMR

-894 TSDVEI
+894 TSDVEN
-900 DNTKAQV
+900 DNTKTQV

-922 TNDKNPQKV
+922 TDDTHSEKV

-958 YTAYGYLLA
+958 YTTYGYLLA

-981 YIDNMSQYNGMVTI
+981 YIDNMAQYNGTVKI
-995 DKNNNIIYSP
+995 DEDNAIIYSP

-1017 GAGQKVFTG
+1017 GQKIFTG
-1026 VALGDYCNTNTDA
+1026 MALGDYCDTNTDP

-1053 QVYAFTE
+1053 QVYAFKE
-1060 DGKAFIGSNKGRIN
+1060 DGTAFIGSGNGRIN

-1079 ATIKN
+1079 ATMYN
-1084 SGYDDAK
+1084 SNYES
-1091 NGSGMLIDVNKADIF
+1091 NQGMLIDLDGSDIF
-1106 CHRGTNQAY
+1106 CKNGDYQAY
-1115 FGASN
+1115 FGAGDSN
-1120 EKNPL
+1120 YPL
-1125 WINNTNN
+1125 QIGNN
-1132 FSVDWDGNVTIGGKG
+1132 FSVDWDGNVNIGGNG
-1147 SINIDNGDNNSK
+1147 SINIDE
-1159 FRVNSNGINMTG
+1159 FRADRDGVHIGNQTNYIN
-1171 MISLSKEGNK
+1171 
-1181 VDIDGEGINLSSGK
+1181 
-1195 QTDSTDISL
+1195 
-1204 PDQNNS
+1204 
-1210 VKINSNGI
+1210 
-1218 SLSDGKNNKVNVNS
+1218 
-1232 NGINMTGKISLSSGE
+1232 
-1247 NKVDIDS
+1247 
-1254 NGINLSDR
+1254 
-1262 KNIVNIGSNGINLSD
+1262 
-1277 GKNNKV
+1277 
-1283 NVSTSGINMTGKI
+1283 
-1296 YLSNGK
+1296 
-1302 NKVDIG
+1302 
-1308 SNGINLSDGKNNK
+1308 
-1321 VNVNTNGINMTGII
+1321 
-1335 SLSDGKNNKV
+1335 
-1345 NIDGTSINLSN
+1345 
-1356 GDNKVDINGEGINLS
+1356 
-1371 SSRQVDST
+1371 
-1379 DISLP
+1379 
-1384 SWNNK
+1384 
-1389 VNINSNGINMTG
+1389 
-1401 LISLSNGENKVDIDG
+1401 
-1416 KGIILSN
+1416 
-1423 GENRVDVS
+1423 
-1431 SNGISLSSGG
+1431 
-1441 QTGVIIGSNGIQM
+1441 IGSNGIQM
-1454 TGSISFPSNINFQN
+1454 NGSISFPSSSISSSAIKGLDDEINQATSNIN
-1468 GSISTNAVKDLDD
+1468 
-1481 KIGDQIT
+1481 
-1488 NATNKIHS
+1488 S
-1496 YTADQMLQ
+1496 YTADKMLK
-1504 DLQKASGEN
+1504 DLYNASNKGE
-1513 NGLFTWK
+1513 NGLFTWS
-1520 NENGITMTGLNASC
+1520 EDGMSMTGLNANC
-1534 IKTGVIDA
+1534 INAGVISADR
-1542 SLIKTGKLDASLIK
+1542 IGV
-1556 TGELDGRLIKAESLK
+1556 GNLK
-1571 ADSIGAGTLR
+1571 
-1581 VTVGIKQGFDLI
+1581 VTVGITQGFDLL
-1593 GDKSR
+1593 GD
-1598 GASTSDDPRKWQT
+1598 ASEGISQNPNRWIK
-1611 FGHLTVETG
+1611 FGRIITETG
-1620 EAQPDPQDENT
+1620 SAG
-1631 KYTTYGVK
+1631 KYKTYGVK

-1646 FNGHLTN
+1646 SNGNLTK
-1653 QQNLLFISDA
+1653 QENLLFISDA

-1684 SGLQISGKV
+1684 DGLRISGSNQG
-1693 TNEEGKTEIK
+1693 TISS
-1703 TKTYSWE
+1703 KTYSWE

>member
-6 QIAENM
+6 QMAENM

-32 GFIIDASRA
+32 GFIVDASRA
-41 KEGMYIVGSGYSQFT
+41 KEGVYTVGSGYSQFT
-56 AYASTIYKENDDV
+56 AYAFTTYKENDDV
-69 YILIPGGDYNNTKLI
+69 YILIPGGDYNKTKFI

-90 EGSGAY
+90 ESSGAY
-96 NVIDELEDM
+96 NVTDELENM
-105 VFFHDSNSS
+105 VFFHDSDSS
-114 LIEFSGKSLGIQA
+114 LINFSGKSLGIQA
-127 NNSSIQETLI
+127 NNSLTQEILI

-145 GVSKL
+145 GVSRL

-159 LKPLGIVNGNYG
+159 LKPLGITNGSYG
-171 IRLLITDNTGAVEK
+171 IRLFITDNTGAVEK

-191 EYFGSP
+191 EYFGNP

-209 YELATTKTITK
+209 YELTTTKTIIK

-227 KNNFVNFNE
+227 KNNFADFNE
-236 EWVAPKDTDKNIF
+236 DWVAPTNTNKNIF
-249 LMKFFIGVGAA
+249 LTKFFVGVGAT

-267 RCMIATTSG
+267 RCTIATTSG

-292 PAIEKRFNETIDWLL
+292 PAIERRFNEAIDELSDV
-307 KEACENS
+307 ARNNNS
-314 FDEIAI
+314 DETAI
-320 ENAWQSKSS
+320 ENAWQSMSS

-334 EFTRINNWLK
+334 ELTRINNWLK
-344 NYKFFSQLAEAKTN
+344 NYKFFSQLVEAK
-358 SDRSSFCQQVKQ
+358 SDPDRSSFCQKAKQ
-370 DAVAGLLS
+370 DAAAELLS

-393 KEDDKM
+393 TEDDKT

-410 TAEGK
+410 TSEGK
-415 KAKSEFIQWFRAKSD
+415 KAKSEFIQWFRAKAGN
-430 SVTNSNTLPPELLT
+430 VINSNTLPPELLT

-453 IDGKTTDNFLSTG
+453 IDGKSTDNFLSTG
-466 ELVFVPDYTQ
+466 ELIFVPDYTQ

-516 ALDEVTAQRYS
+516 VLDEVTAQRYS

-557 HGQFNYYTRSGSM
+557 HGQFNYYTRSGLI
-570 REEWVEKKFV
+570 REEWEEKKFV

-593 PTMLASNK
+593 PAMLASNK

-629 GTAVNGYELAFT
+629 GVAINGYELAFT
-641 PSHYYEPART
+641 PSRYYEAART
-651 ANTFI
+651 ENTFT

-667 SDILL
+667 SDVLL

-684 CLGTSHTVTA
+684 CLGTSHTVIA
-694 YWTSSKTGEKVHSLV
+694 YWTSKATSEKVHSLV
-709 PGKEYIPH
+709 PGREYIPH
-717 IVIDGKEM
+717 IVIDGKETL
-725 PGNWQLKGTKT
+725 GNWQLKGTKT
-736 HSFTTYIPDL
+736 GSFTTYTPDL

-761 TQEDPDGLKLA
+761 TQADPDGLKLA

-806 EQADDVGP
+806 ESAEDVGP

-820 LIEDNNDNQKYMTDV
+820 LIKDNDNNQKYMTEV

-840 ITPQTTDKLTLAYG
+840 ITPQATDKLTLAYG
-854 ITADWLNGSENVTV
+854 ITADWLTGENVTV

-874 SIQTASNKDPIAYMR
+874 SIQAVSNKDPIAYMR

-900 DNTKAQV
+900 DETKAQV
-907 FLENFGTLTACSVKY
+907 SLRNFGTLTACSVKY
-922 TNDKNPQKV
+922 TDDTPPKKV

-981 YIDNMSQYNGMVTI
+981 YIDNMAQYNGTVKI
-995 DKNNNIIYSP
+995 DEDKAIIYSP

-1011 YEDADA
+1011 YEDVDA

-1026 VALGDYCNTNTDA
+1026 VALGDYGGKNTDP

-1060 DGKAFIGSNKGRIN
+1060 DGKAFIGSNEGRIN

-1084 SGYDDAK
+1084 SGYDDVE

-1125 WINNTNN
+1125 WISNTNN

-1147 SINIDNGDNNSK
+1147 SINISNGATSAFK
-1159 FRVNSNGINMTG
+1159 VNRDGINMTG
-1171 MISLSKEGNK
+1171 MISLSDE
-1181 VDIDGEGINLSSGK
+1181 E
-1195 QTDSTDISL
+1195 
-1204 PDQNNS
+1204 
-1210 VKINSNGI
+1210 
-1218 SLSDGKNNKVNVNS
+1218 
-1232 NGINMTGKISLSSGE
+1232 
-1247 NKVDIDS
+1247 
-1254 NGINLSDR
+1254 
-1262 KNIVNIGSNGINLSD
+1262 
-1277 GKNNKV
+1277 
-1283 NVSTSGINMTGKI
+1283 
-1296 YLSNGK
+1296 
-1302 NKVDIG
+1302 
-1308 SNGINLSDGKNNK
+1308 
-1321 VNVNTNGINMTGII
+1321 
-1335 SLSDGKNNKV
+1335 
-1345 NIDGTSINLSN
+1345 
-1356 GDNKVDINGEGINLS
+1356 
-1371 SSRQVDST
+1371 
-1379 DISLP
+1379 
-1384 SWNNK
+1384 NNK
-1389 VNINSNGINMTG
+1389 VNIN
-1401 LISLSNGENKVDIDG
+1401 G
-1416 KGIILSN
+1416 K
-1423 GENRVDVS
+1423 
-1431 SNGISLSSGG
+1431 GISLSSGG
-1441 QTGVIIGSNGIQM
+1441 QASVIINNNGIQLNGNITGIDYNNLSNRPSIPDADSLKM
-1454 TGSISFPSNINFQN
+1454 TDEQIAK
-1468 GSISTNAVKDLDD
+1468 AVSRKSDGLYFDD
-1481 KIGDQIT
+1481 KSGKLGI
-1488 NATNKIHS
+1488 N
-1496 YTADQMLQ
+1496 
-1504 DLQKASGEN
+1504 ASG
-1513 NGLFTWK
+1513 
-1520 NENGITMTGLNASC
+1520 ITAGYLNA
-1534 IKTGVIDA
+1534 D
-1542 SLIKTGKLDASLIK
+1542 
-1556 TGELDGRLIKAESLK
+1556 R
-1571 ADSIGAGTLR
+1571 IGAGTLN
-1581 VTVGIKQGFDLI
+1581 VAVGITQGFDLI
-1593 GDKSR
+1593 GDESE
-1598 GASTSDDPRKWQT
+1598 GASTSNKKWKKFGEIVTETGLAERGNINYKT
-1611 FGHLTVETG
+1611 FGI
-1620 EAQPDPQDENT
+1620 
-1631 KYTTYGVK
+1631 K
-1639 IAVDQKD
+1639 IGVDQKD
-1646 FNGHLTN
+1646 SNGQLTN

-1672 SDNGGVTFGFYN
+1672 SDNGGITFGFYN
-1684 SGLQISGKV
+1684 KGLKISGKV
-1693 TNEEGKTEIK
+1693 TDEEGNTEIK
-1703 TKTYSWE
+1703 SKTYSWE